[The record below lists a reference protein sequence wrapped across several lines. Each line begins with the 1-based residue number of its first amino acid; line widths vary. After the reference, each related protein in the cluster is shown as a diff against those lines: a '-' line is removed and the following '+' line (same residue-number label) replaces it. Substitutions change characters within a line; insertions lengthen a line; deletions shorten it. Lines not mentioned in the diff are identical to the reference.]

1 MRLKLIKLAGFKS
14 FVEPTRIELSADM
27 TAVVGPNGCG
37 KSNVI
42 DAVRWVLGESSAR
55 HLRGENMTDV
65 IFNGSINRSPHGR
78 ASVELVFDNPHNRVP
93 GEFGRFS
100 EISVRREVLRD
111 GSNHYQ
117 INGQK
122 CRRKDVTD
130 LFLGTGLGPRSY
142 AIIEQGTVSRLVES
156 RPADLKLFM
165 EEAAGVSRYKER
177 RRETEQ
183 RIRHTQENLERL
195 GDIRSELGSRLEHLR
210 AQAETAERYK
220 QLKSR
225 SRAARAELIGS
236 ELWALETR
244 LGEAKAELAQAEQAL
259 AALDAKRT
267 QDEGRHVS
275 LSVARQEAQAE
286 QASRQQQI
294 FLGGQAIARLEQQQ
308 LHQTELGRDW
318 QARRQALG
326 ERIEGIRR
334 QLASQHEQQV
344 EGALRGE
351 LESARLEQCEQ
362 LLTEQQA
369 VRQAA
374 SEQLEQARQQQQ
386 QWQQRLGQL
395 QGRLNQTRAE
405 VNGLRELQAKTRLA
419 RLKLED
425 EQAGPLGG
433 EGEDLQPGLDAL
445 AAELALTRARCAELE
460 QRWQAALA
468 SHEACKERRGR
479 QQGLLRELEARLT
492 TLEQILGDQI
502 PGEGSQEA
510 SLADRLQA
518 APEWAQALDKV
529 LGCWL
534 TALPSDECDPER
546 SGLWVGPAQVPVPG
560 TLAAQ
565 LAGEH
570 IPAFLNA
577 IWLVAD
583 REEAL
588 ARQGRLA
595 AGESL
600 LTPAGDWFGPNWAD
614 LGQGGALGTLALLG
628 ERERLHTELT
638 AGRQALAQLDGQ
650 LTEADAARAQLH
662 GAHEQSQRAL
672 REQEQRWQQLREA
685 WSLRE
690 GQRQAR
696 LQRLGQLGEELIRL
710 DREQADEA
718 QRLAQAGARLELD
731 EARLAEL
738 QEQGEP
744 LAEALLLAQ
753 ERVAGAERG
762 LEEARLRREQQQA
775 VCQRL
780 HLEQQNLSQLIALA
794 EQELAR
800 LGLELAQ
807 LKGPDAEAVQDI
819 SPLLAEQRGLE
830 AQQLA
835 CHQRLAELERQ
846 LAELEQGRVA
856 SHKQLVLLQEKLA
869 QLRLER
875 ERNLTR
881 RQGLHEQFEEL
892 GVRLVDLDQA
902 RLIAADRGKL
912 RQEIQTLEA
921 QVEALGA
928 INLAALEEYEEA
940 KTRATYLENQCQD
953 LEQALE
959 TLSQAIKR
967 IDKETQIRFRDTFDK
982 VNEDLKSLFP
992 KVFGGGSAW
1001 LELTSDDLLEAGVS
1015 IMARPPGKKNATIA
1029 LLSGGEKALTALALV
1044 FAIFRLNPAPFCLLD
1059 EVDAPL
1065 DEVNVGRF
1073 CSLVKE
1079 MSSTVQFVYIS
1090 HNKVSME
1097 MAEQLIGV
1105 TMQEPGVSR
1114 IVSVDIGAAV
1124 ALAEQN

>member
-14 FVEPTRIELSADM
+14 FVEPTRIELNADM

-65 IFNGSINRSPHGR
+65 IFNGSVNRSAHGR

-93 GEFGRFS
+93 GEFGRFT

-195 GDIRSELGSRLEHLR
+195 GDIRGELGSRLEHLK

-244 LGEAKAELAQAEQAL
+244 LGEAKTELAQTEQAL

-267 QDEGRHVS
+267 ADEGRHVT

-308 LHQTELGRDW
+308 LHQSELGRDW

-326 ERIEGIRR
+326 ERIEGLKALLAG
-334 QLASQHEQQV
+334 QLEQLSESTLQ
-344 EGALRGE
+344 GE
-351 LESARLEQCEQ
+351 VASARLEQCEQ
-362 LLTEQQA
+362 LLTDQQS
-369 VRQAA
+369 VRAA
-374 SEQLEQARQQQQ
+374 ATERLEQARQRQQ
-386 QWQQRLGQL
+386 QWQQQLGQL

-405 VNGLRELQAKTRLA
+405 VNGLQELQAKTRLA

-433 EGEDLQPGLDAL
+433 EGENLQPALDAL
-445 AAELALTRARCAELE
+445 AAELALSRARHEESEAA
-460 QRWQAALA
+460 WQAAVA
-468 SHEACKERRGR
+468 RHEALKTEQGH
-479 QQGLLRELEARLT
+479 QQGLLRELEARLA
-492 TLEQILGDQI
+492 TLDQILGEQMA
-502 PGEGSQEA
+502 GA
-510 SLADRLQA
+510 TLADRLQVP
-518 APEWAQALDKV
+518 PEWAQGLDKV
-529 LGCWL
+529 LGRWL
-534 TALPSDECDPER
+534 TATPADECNLTQ
-546 SGLWVGPAQVPVPG
+546 SGLWIGPAQPAVAG

-565 LAGEH
+565 LGGEH
-570 IPAFLNA
+570 IPSFLNA
-577 IWLVAD
+577 IWLVES
-583 REEAL
+583 REAAL
-588 ARQGRLA
+588 ARQPSLV

-614 LGQGGALGTLALLG
+614 LGEGMALGTLALLG
-628 ERERLHTELT
+628 ERERLHTEQS
-638 AGRQALAQLDGQ
+638 AGREALRRLDEQLAA
-650 LTEADAARAQLH
+650 ADATRAQLH
-662 GAHEQSQRAL
+662 GAHEQALRTL
-672 REQEQRWQQLREA
+672 REQEQQWQQLREA

-690 GQRQAR
+690 GQRQER
-696 LQRLGQLGEELIRL
+696 LQRLGQLGEELT
-710 DREQADEA
+710 
-718 QRLAQAGARLELD
+718 RLAQEQAEEAERLASAGERLEQG
-731 EARLAEL
+731 EAALGEL
-738 QEQGEP
+738 QEQGEA

-753 ERVAGAERG
+753 EQASGAERA

-775 VCQRL
+775 ACQRL
-780 HLEQQNLSQLIALA
+780 QLEQQNLRQLIALR

-800 LGLELAQ
+800 LGLELAE
-807 LKGPDAEAVQDI
+807 LKEPGAAPGQDL
-819 SPLLAEQRGLE
+819 SPLLAEQRNLE

-846 LAELEQGRVA
+846 LTELEQARSA
-856 SHKQLVLLQEKLA
+856 DHKQLVHIQEKLA
-869 QLRLER
+869 TLRLER

-902 RLIAADRGKL
+902 VLIAADRGKL

-940 KTRATYLENQCQD
+940 KTRSSYLENQCQD

-1097 MAEQLIGV
+1097 MAEQLVGV

-1114 IVSVDIGAAV
+1114 IVSVDIGEAV

>member
-65 IFNGSINRSPHGR
+65 IFNGSLNRSPHGR

-111 GSNHYQ
+111 GTNHYQ
-117 INGQK
+117 INGQR

-195 GDIRSELGSRLEHLR
+195 GDIRGELGSRLDHLK

-220 QLKSR
+220 QLKGR

-244 LGEAKAELAQAEQAL
+244 LGEAKAELSQAEQAL

-286 QASRQQQI
+286 QANRQQQL

-318 QARRQALG
+318 QVRRQALG
-326 ERIEGIRR
+326 ERIDGIKT
-334 QLASQHEQQV
+334 QLVSQQEQLTD
-344 EGALRGE
+344 GTLRGE

-362 LLTEQQA
+362 LLTDQQA
-369 VRQAA
+369 QRLTA
-374 SEQLEQARQQQQ
+374 SEQLEQARLRQQEWQQQ
-386 QWQQRLGQL
+386 LGQL
-395 QGRLNQTRAE
+395 QGRLNQTRAQ
-405 VNGLRELQAKTRLA
+405 VNGLQELQAKTRLA

-433 EGEDLQPGLDAL
+433 ESDDLQPRLDAL
-445 AAELALTRARCAELE
+445 AAELELARARHAELDE
-460 QRWQAALA
+460 QWQAAVA
-468 SHEACKERRGR
+468 GHEALKAQRG
-479 QQGLLRELEARLT
+479 QQGGLVRELEARLT
-492 TLEQILGDQI
+492 TLDQILGEQMQ
-502 PGEGSQEA
+502 GA
-510 SLADRLQA
+510 TLADRLQV

-529 LGCWL
+529 LGRWL
-534 TALPSDECDPER
+534 TAQPADECNLEQ
-546 SGLWVGPAQVPVPG
+546 SGLWIGPAHPAVPG

-577 IWLVAD
+577 IWLVES
-583 REEAL
+583 REAAL
-588 ARQGRLA
+588 ARQAGLA

-628 ERERLHTELT
+628 ERERLHTEL
-638 AGRQALAQLDGQ
+638 AASQQALVQLDAPLGA
-650 LTEADAARAQLH
+650 ADAMRAQLH
-662 GAHEQSQRAL
+662 AAFELGQRTL
-672 REQEQRWQQLREA
+672 RERELQWQQLREA
-685 WSLRE
+685 WSLQQ
-690 GQRQAR
+690 GQRQER
-696 LQRLGQLGEELIRL
+696 LQRLGLLGEELLRL

-718 QRLAQAGARLELD
+718 QRLERALLQLELD
-731 EARLAEL
+731 EARLMEL

-753 ERVAGAERG
+753 ERVSQAERA
-762 LEEARLRREQQQA
+762 LEEARARREQQQA
-775 VCQRL
+775 HCQRWQ
-780 HLEQQNLSQLIALA
+780 LEQQNLSQLIALR

-800 LGLELAQ
+800 LGLELAE
-807 LKGPDAEAVQDI
+807 LKAPGDTPGQDL
-819 SPLLAEQRGLE
+819 SPLLTEQRNLE

-846 LAELEQGRVA
+846 LTELEQARSA
-856 SHKQLVLLQEKLA
+856 DHKQLVTLQEKLA

-902 RLIAADRGKL
+902 VLIAADRGKL
-912 RQEIQTLEA
+912 RQEIQTLET

-928 INLAALEEYEEA
+928 INLAALEEYEAA
-940 KTRATYLENQCQD
+940 KTRSSYLENQCQD

-1114 IVSVDIGAAV
+1114 IVSVDIGEAV

>member
-65 IFNGSINRSPHGR
+65 IFNGSINRSAHGR

-93 GEFGRFS
+93 GEFGRFT

-195 GDIRSELGSRLEHLR
+195 GDIRGELGSRLDHLK

-225 SRAARAELIGS
+225 SRAARTELIGS

-244 LGEAKAELAQAEQAL
+244 LGEAKTELAQAEQAL

-267 QDEGRHVS
+267 ADEGRHVT

-308 LHQTELGRDW
+308 LHQSELGRDW
-318 QARRQALG
+318 QARAEALG
-326 ERIEGIRR
+326 ERITTRKA
-334 QLASQHEQQV
+334 QLASQQDQLTEGVLRAEQ
-344 EGALRGE
+344 
-351 LESARLEQCEQ
+351 ESARLEQCEQ
-362 LLTEQQA
+362 LLTEQQEA
-369 VRQAA
+369 RQQA
-374 SEQLEQARQQQQ
+374 SEQLEQARLRQL
-386 QWQQRLGQL
+386 QWQQQLAGL
-395 QGRLNQTRAE
+395 QGQLNQTRTQLG
-405 VNGLRELQAKTRLA
+405 GLQELQAKTRLA

-425 EQAGPLGG
+425 ERAGPLGT
-433 EGEDLQPGLDAL
+433 EADDLQPALDAL
-445 AAELALTRARCAELE
+445 SGELELTRAANGELTE
-460 QRWQAALA
+460 QLAQAVDA
-468 SHEACKERRGR
+468 HEQLK
-479 QQGLLRELEARLT
+479 QQHGQQLSLQRELEARLA
-492 TLEQILGDQI
+492 TLDQILGEQM
-502 PGEGSQEA
+502 EGA
-510 SLADRLQA
+510 TLADRLQV

-529 LGCWL
+529 LGRWL
-534 TALPSDECDPER
+534 TATPADECNLAQE
-546 SGLWVGPAQVPVPG
+546 GLWIGPAQPAVAG

-565 LAGEH
+565 LGGEH

-577 IWLVAD
+577 IWLVES
-583 REEAL
+583 REAAL
-588 ARQGRLA
+588 ARQPSLA
-595 AGESL
+595 AGESV
-600 LTPAGDWFGPNWAD
+600 LTPAGDWLGPNWAD
-614 LGQGGALGTLALLG
+614 LGQGAALGTMALLG
-628 ERERLHTELT
+628 EREWLHTEQEKVA
-638 AGRQALAQLDGQ
+638 AGLAQLSEQ
-650 LTEADAARAQLH
+650 LVAADARRAQL
-662 GAHEQSQRAL
+662 ASAQELSQRTL
-672 REQEQRWQQLREA
+672 REQEQKWQQLREA
-685 WSLRE
+685 WSLQQ
-690 GQRQAR
+690 GQRQER

-710 DREQADEA
+710 DQEQAEEAERLASAREQ
-718 QRLAQAGARLELD
+718 LELD

-744 LAEALLLAQ
+744 LTQGLQLAQ
-753 ERVAGAERG
+753 ELLTRCERAVD
-762 LEEARLRREQQQA
+762 EARARREQQQA
-775 VCQRL
+775 TCQRL
-780 HLEQQNLSQLIALA
+780 QLELGNLRQLITLG
-794 EQELAR
+794 EEELAR
-800 LGLELAQ
+800 LGLELAE
-807 LKGPDAEAVQDI
+807 LKGPDSKAVPDLA
-819 SPLLAEQRGLE
+819 PLLAEQRNLE

-846 LAELEQGRVA
+846 LGELEQARSA
-856 SHKQLVLLQEKLA
+856 DHKQLVTLQEKLA
-869 QLRLER
+869 TLRLER

-881 RQGLHEQFEEL
+881 RKGLHEQFEEL

-902 RLIAADRGKL
+902 VLIAADRGKL

-1097 MAEQLIGV
+1097 MAEQLVGV

-1114 IVSVDIGAAV
+1114 IVSVDIGEAV

>member
-14 FVEPTRIELSADM
+14 FVEPTRIELNADM

-65 IFNGSINRSPHGR
+65 IFNGSVNRSAHGR

-93 GEFGRFS
+93 GEFGRFT

-195 GDIRSELGSRLEHLR
+195 GDIRGELGSRLEHLK

-244 LGEAKAELAQAEQAL
+244 LGEAKTELAQTEQAL

-267 QDEGRHVS
+267 ADEGRHVT

-308 LHQTELGRDW
+308 LHQSELGRDW

-326 ERIEGIRR
+326 ERIEGLKA
-334 QLASQHEQQV
+334 QLASQLEQLSESTLQ
-344 EGALRGE
+344 GE
-351 LESARLEQCEQ
+351 VASARLEQCEQ
-362 LLTEQQA
+362 LLTDQQS
-369 VRQAA
+369 VRAA
-374 SEQLEQARQQQQ
+374 ATERLEQARQRQQ
-386 QWQQRLGQL
+386 QWQQQLGQL

-405 VNGLRELQAKTRLA
+405 VNGLQELQAKTRLA

-433 EGEDLQPGLDAL
+433 EGENLQPALDAL
-445 AAELALTRARCAELE
+445 AAELALSRARHEESEAA
-460 QRWQAALA
+460 WQAAVA
-468 SHEACKERRGR
+468 RHEALKTEQGH
-479 QQGLLRELEARLT
+479 QQGLLRELEARLA
-492 TLEQILGDQI
+492 TLDQILGEQMA
-502 PGEGSQEA
+502 GA
-510 SLADRLQA
+510 TLADRLQV
-518 APEWAQALDKV
+518 APEWARGLDKV
-529 LGCWL
+529 LGRWL
-534 TALPSDECDPER
+534 TATPADECNLMQ
-546 SGLWVGPAQVPVPG
+546 SGLWIGPAQPAVAG

-565 LAGEH
+565 LGGEH
-570 IPAFLNA
+570 IPSFLNA
-577 IWLVAD
+577 IWLVES
-583 REEAL
+583 REAAL
-588 ARQGRLA
+588 ARQPSLA

-614 LGQGGALGTLALLG
+614 LGEGMALGTLALLG
-628 ERERLHTELT
+628 ERERLHTEQS
-638 AGRQALAQLDGQ
+638 AGRQALHRLDEQLAA
-650 LTEADAARAQLH
+650 ADATRAQLH
-662 GAHEQSQRAL
+662 GAHELAQRTL
-672 REQEQRWQQLREA
+672 REQEQQWQQLREA

-690 GQRQAR
+690 GQRQER
-696 LQRLGQLGEELIRL
+696 LQRLGQLGEEL
-710 DREQADEA
+710 
-718 QRLAQAGARLELD
+718 
-731 EARLAEL
+731 ARLAKEQAEEAERLASAGERLEQGEAALGEL
-738 QEQGEP
+738 QEQGEA

-753 ERVAGAERG
+753 EQASGAERA

-775 VCQRL
+775 ACQRL
-780 HLEQQNLSQLIALA
+780 QLEQQNLRQLITLR

-800 LGLELAQ
+800 LGLELAE
-807 LKGPDAEAVQDI
+807 LKEPGAAPGQDL
-819 SPLLAEQRGLE
+819 SPLLAEQRNLE

-846 LAELEQGRVA
+846 LTELEQARSA
-856 SHKQLVLLQEKLA
+856 DHKQLVQIQEKLA
-869 QLRLER
+869 TLRLER

-902 RLIAADRGKL
+902 VLIAADRGKL

-940 KTRATYLENQCQD
+940 KTRSSYLENQCQD

-1097 MAEQLIGV
+1097 MAEQLVGV

-1114 IVSVDIGAAV
+1114 IVSVDIGEAV

>member
-14 FVEPTRIELSADM
+14 FVEPTRIELNADM

-65 IFNGSINRSPHGR
+65 IFNGSVNRSAHGR

-93 GEFGRFS
+93 GEFGRFT

-195 GDIRSELGSRLEHLR
+195 GDIRGELGSRLEHLK

-236 ELWALETR
+236 ELWALEAR
-244 LGEAKAELAQAEQAL
+244 LGEAKTELAQTEQAL

-267 QDEGRHVS
+267 ADEGRHVT

-308 LHQTELGRDW
+308 LHQSELGRDW

-326 ERIEGIRR
+326 ERIEGLKS
-334 QLASQHEQQV
+334 QLAGQLEQLSESTLQ
-344 EGALRGE
+344 GE
-351 LESARLEQCEQ
+351 VASARLEQCEQ
-362 LLTEQQA
+362 LLTDQQS
-369 VRQAA
+369 VRAA
-374 SEQLEQARQQQQ
+374 ATERLEQARQRQQ
-386 QWQQRLGQL
+386 QWQQQLGQL

-405 VNGLRELQAKTRLA
+405 VNGLQELQAKTRLA

-433 EGEDLQPGLDAL
+433 EGEDLQPVLDAL
-445 AAELALTRARCAELE
+445 AAELSLSRASHEESEAA
-460 QRWQAALA
+460 WQAAVA
-468 SHEACKERRGR
+468 RHEALKTEQGH
-479 QQGLLRELEARLT
+479 QQGLLRELEARLA
-492 TLEQILGDQI
+492 TLDQILGEQMA
-502 PGEGSQEA
+502 GA
-510 SLADRLQA
+510 TLADRLQVP
-518 APEWAQALDKV
+518 PEWARGLDKV
-529 LGCWL
+529 LGRWL
-534 TALPSDECDPER
+534 TATPADECNLTQ
-546 SGLWVGPAQVPVPG
+546 SGLWIGPAQPAVAG

-565 LAGEH
+565 LGGEH
-570 IPAFLNA
+570 IPSFLNA
-577 IWLVAD
+577 IWLVES
-583 REEAL
+583 REAAL
-588 ARQGRLA
+588 TRQPSLA

-614 LGQGGALGTLALLG
+614 LGEGMALGTLALLG
-628 ERERLHTELT
+628 ERERLHTEQV
-638 AGRQALAQLDGQ
+638 AGREALRRLDE
-650 LTEADAARAQLH
+650 LLAAADATRDQLH
-662 GAHEQSQRAL
+662 GAHKLAQRTL
-672 REQEQRWQQLREA
+672 REQEQQWQQLREA

-690 GQRQAR
+690 GQRQER
-696 LQRLGQLGEELIRL
+696 LQRLGQLGEELT
-710 DREQADEA
+710 
-718 QRLAQAGARLELD
+718 RLAQEQAEEAERLASAGERLEQG
-731 EARLAEL
+731 EAALGEL
-738 QEQGEP
+738 QEQGEA

-753 ERVAGAERG
+753 EQASGAERA

-775 VCQRL
+775 ACQRL
-780 HLEQQNLSQLIALA
+780 QLEQQNLRQLIALR

-800 LGLELAQ
+800 LGLELAE
-807 LKGPDAEAVQDI
+807 LKEPGAAPGQDL
-819 SPLLAEQRGLE
+819 SPLLAEQRNLE

-846 LAELEQGRVA
+846 LTELEQARSA
-856 SHKQLVLLQEKLA
+856 DHKHLVHIQEKLA
-869 QLRLER
+869 TLRLER

-902 RLIAADRGKL
+902 VLIAADRGKL

-940 KTRATYLENQCQD
+940 KTRSSYLENQCQD

-1097 MAEQLIGV
+1097 MAEQLVGV

-1114 IVSVDIGAAV
+1114 IVSVDIGEAV

>member
-65 IFNGSINRSPHGR
+65 IFNGSINRSAHGR

-93 GEFGRFS
+93 GEFGRFT

-195 GDIRSELGSRLEHLR
+195 GDIRGELGSRLDHLK

-244 LGEAKAELAQAEQAL
+244 LGEAKTELAQAEQAL

-267 QDEGRHVS
+267 ADEGRHVT

-308 LHQTELGRDW
+308 LHQSELGRDW
-318 QARRQALG
+318 QARAEALG
-326 ERIEGIRR
+326 ERIATRKA
-334 QLASQHEQQV
+334 QLASQQDQLTEGGLRAEQ
-344 EGALRGE
+344 
-351 LESARLEQCEQ
+351 ESARLEQCEQ
-362 LLTEQQA
+362 LLTEQQEA
-369 VRQAA
+369 RQHA
-374 SEQLEQARQQQQ
+374 SEQLEQARLRQQ
-386 QWQQRLGQL
+386 QWQQLLAGL
-395 QGRLNQTRAE
+395 QGQLNQTRTRLG
-405 VNGLRELQAKTRLA
+405 GLQELQAKTRLA

-425 EQAGPLGG
+425 ERAGPLGT
-433 EGEDLQPGLDAL
+433 EADDLQPALDAL
-445 AAELALTRARCAELE
+445 SGELELTRAANDELTE
-460 QRWQAALA
+460 QLAQAVHT
-468 SHEACKERRGR
+468 HEHLK
-479 QQGLLRELEARLT
+479 QQHGQQLSLQRELEARLA
-492 TLEQILGDQI
+492 TLDQILGEQM
-502 PGEGSQEA
+502 EGA
-510 SLADRLQA
+510 TLADRLQV

-529 LGCWL
+529 LGRWL
-534 TALPSDECDPER
+534 TATPADECNLAQD
-546 SGLWVGPAQVPVPG
+546 GLWIGPAQPAVAG

-565 LAGEH
+565 LGGEH

-577 IWLVAD
+577 IWLVES
-583 REEAL
+583 REAAL
-588 ARQGRLA
+588 ARQPSLA
-595 AGESL
+595 AGESV
-600 LTPAGDWFGPNWAD
+600 LTPAGDWLGPNWAD
-614 LGQGGALGTLALLG
+614 LGQGAALGTMALLG
-628 ERERLHTELT
+628 ERERLHTEQERV
-638 AGRQALAQLDGQ
+638 AEGLAQLSEQ
-650 LTEADAARAQLH
+650 LVAADARRAQL
-662 GAHEQSQRAL
+662 ASAQELSQRTL
-672 REQEQRWQQLREA
+672 REQEQKWQQLREA
-685 WSLRE
+685 WSLQQ
-690 GQRQAR
+690 GQRQER

-710 DREQADEA
+710 DQELAEEAERLASVREQ
-718 QRLAQAGARLELD
+718 LELD

-744 LAEALLLAQ
+744 LTQGLQVAQ
-753 ERVAGAERG
+753 ELLTRCERAVD
-762 LEEARLRREQQQA
+762 EARVRREQQQA
-775 VCQRL
+775 ACQRL
-780 HLEQQNLSQLIALA
+780 QLELGNLRQLITLG
-794 EQELAR
+794 EEELAR
-800 LGLELAQ
+800 LGLELAG
-807 LKGPDAEAVQDI
+807 LKGPDSEAVPDLA
-819 SPLLAEQRGLE
+819 PLLAEQRNLE

-846 LAELEQGRVA
+846 LGELEQARSA
-856 SHKQLVLLQEKLA
+856 DHKQLVTLQEKLA
-869 QLRLER
+869 TLRLER

-902 RLIAADRGKL
+902 VLIAADRSKL

-1097 MAEQLIGV
+1097 MAEQLVGV

-1114 IVSVDIGAAV
+1114 IVSVDIGEAV

>member
-14 FVEPTRIELSADM
+14 FVEPTRIELNADM

-65 IFNGSINRSPHGR
+65 IFNGSVNRSAHGR

-93 GEFGRFS
+93 GEFGRFT

-195 GDIRSELGSRLEHLR
+195 GDIRGELGSRLEHLK

-244 LGEAKAELAQAEQAL
+244 LGEAKTELAQTEQAL

-267 QDEGRHVS
+267 ADEGRHVT

-308 LHQTELGRDW
+308 LHQSELGRDW

-326 ERIEGIRR
+326 ERIEGLKA
-334 QLASQHEQQV
+334 QLASQLEQLSESTLQ
-344 EGALRGE
+344 GE
-351 LESARLEQCEQ
+351 VASARLEQCEQ
-362 LLTEQQA
+362 LLTDQQS
-369 VRQAA
+369 VRAA
-374 SEQLEQARQQQQ
+374 ATERLEQARQRQQ
-386 QWQQRLGQL
+386 QWQQQLGQL

-405 VNGLRELQAKTRLA
+405 VNGLQELQAKTRLA

-433 EGEDLQPGLDAL
+433 EGEDLQPALDAL
-445 AAELALTRARCAELE
+445 AAELSLSRARHEESEAV
-460 QRWQAALA
+460 WQAAVA
-468 SHEACKERRGR
+468 RHEALKTEQGH
-479 QQGLLRELEARLT
+479 QQGSLRELEARLA
-492 TLEQILGDQI
+492 TLDQILGEQMA
-502 PGEGSQEA
+502 GA
-510 SLADRLQA
+510 TLADRLQVP
-518 APEWAQALDKV
+518 PEWARGLDKV
-529 LGCWL
+529 LGRWL
-534 TALPSDECDPER
+534 TATPADECNLTQ
-546 SGLWVGPAQVPVPG
+546 SGLWIGPAQPAVAG

-565 LAGEH
+565 LGGEH
-570 IPAFLNA
+570 IPSFLNA
-577 IWLVAD
+577 IWLVAS
-583 REEAL
+583 REAAL
-588 ARQGRLA
+588 ARQPSLA

-614 LGQGGALGTLALLG
+614 LGEGMALGTLALLG
-628 ERERLHTELT
+628 ERERLHTEQA
-638 AGRQALAQLDGQ
+638 AGRQALRRLDEQLAA
-650 LTEADAARAQLH
+650 ADATRAQLH
-662 GAHEQSQRAL
+662 GAHELAQRTL
-672 REQEQRWQQLREA
+672 REQELQWQQLREA

-690 GQRQAR
+690 GQRQER
-696 LQRLGQLGEELIRL
+696 LQRLGQLGEELT
-710 DREQADEA
+710 
-718 QRLAQAGARLELD
+718 RLAQEQAEEAERLASAGERLEQG
-731 EARLAEL
+731 EAALGEL
-738 QEQGEP
+738 QEQGEA

-753 ERVAGAERG
+753 EQASGAERA

-775 VCQRL
+775 ACQRL
-780 HLEQQNLSQLIALA
+780 QLEQQNLRQLIALR
-794 EQELAR
+794 EQELSR
-800 LGLELAQ
+800 LGLELAE
-807 LKGPDAEAVQDI
+807 LKEPGAAPGQDL
-819 SPLLAEQRGLE
+819 SPLLAEQRNLE

-846 LAELEQGRVA
+846 LTELEQARSA
-856 SHKQLVLLQEKLA
+856 DHKQLVQIQEKLA
-869 QLRLER
+869 TLRLER

-902 RLIAADRGKL
+902 VLIAADRGKL

-940 KTRATYLENQCQD
+940 KTRSSYLENQCQD

-1097 MAEQLIGV
+1097 MAEQLVGV

-1114 IVSVDIGAAV
+1114 IVSVDIGEAV

>member
-93 GEFGRFS
+93 GEFGRFT

-111 GSNHYQ
+111 GSNYYQ

-183 RIRHTQENLERL
+183 RIRHTRENLERL
-195 GDIRSELGSRLEHLR
+195 GDIRGELGARLDHLKS
-210 AQAETAERYK
+210 QAETAERYK

-244 LGEAKAELAQAEQAL
+244 LGEAKAELAEAEQAL

-267 QDEGRHVS
+267 ADEGRHVT

-308 LHQTELGRDW
+308 LHQSELGRDW
-318 QARRQALG
+318 QARTQALG
-326 ERIEGIRR
+326 ERIATRKE
-334 QLASQHEQQV
+334 QLASQQEQLT
-344 EGALRGE
+344 EGVLRGE
-351 LESARLEQCEQ
+351 QEDARLEQCEQ
-362 LLTEQQA
+362 LLTEQQET
-369 VRQAA
+369 RQQA
-374 SEQLEQARQQQQ
+374 SEGLEQARQCQQ
-386 QWQQRLGQL
+386 QWQQQVTLL
-395 QGRLNQTRAE
+395 QGQLNQTRARLG
-405 VNGLRELQAKTRLA
+405 GLQELQAKTRLA

-425 EQAGPLGG
+425 ERSGPLGA
-433 EGEDLQPGLDAL
+433 EANDLQPALDAL
-445 AAELALTRARCAELE
+445 SGELELTRAATGELTE
-460 QRWQAALA
+460 QLALA
-468 SHEACKERRGR
+468 VEAHEQLKLQHG
-479 QQGLLRELEARLT
+479 QQLGLQRELQARQG
-492 TLEQILGDQI
+492 TLDQILGEQM
-502 PGEGSQEA
+502 EGA
-510 SLADRLQA
+510 TLADRLQV
-518 APEWAQALDKV
+518 APEWAPALDKV
-529 LGCWL
+529 LGRWL
-534 TALPSDECDPER
+534 TATPADECNLAQE
-546 SGLWVGPAQVPVPG
+546 GLWIGPAQPAIAG

-565 LAGEH
+565 LGGEH

-577 IWLVAD
+577 IWLVES
-583 REEAL
+583 REAAL
-588 ARQGRLA
+588 ARQHTLA

-600 LTPAGDWFGPNWAD
+600 LTSAGDWFGLNWAD
-614 LGQGGALGTLALLG
+614 LGQGAALGTMALLG
-628 ERERLHTELT
+628 ERERLHTEQERVA
-638 AGRQALAQLDGQ
+638 AGLVQLAEQLVA
-650 LTEADAARAQLH
+650 ADARRAQHASAQEL
-662 GAHEQSQRAL
+662 SQRTL
-672 REQEQRWQQLREA
+672 REQEQKWQQLREA
-685 WSLRE
+685 WSLQQ
-690 GQRQAR
+690 GQRQER

-710 DREQADEA
+710 DQEQAEEA
-718 QRLAQAGARLELD
+718 DRLVSAHEQLKLD

-744 LAEALLLAQ
+744 LTQGLQAAQ
-753 ERVAGAERG
+753 ERVTRCERAV
-762 LEEARLRREQQQA
+762 EEARLRREQQQA
-775 VCQRL
+775 ASQRL
-780 HLEQQNLSQLIALA
+780 QLELVNLRQLLTLGQ
-794 EQELAR
+794 EELAR
-800 LGLELAQ
+800 LGLDLAG
-807 LKGPDAEAVQDI
+807 LKGPASDAGPDLG
-819 SPLLAEQRGLE
+819 PLLADQRSLE
-830 AQQLA
+830 VLQLA
-835 CHQRLAELERQ
+835 CQQRLSELERQ
-846 LAELEQGRVA
+846 LSELEQARSA
-856 SHKQLVLLQEKLA
+856 DHKQLVTLQEKLA
-869 QLRLER
+869 TLRLER

-902 RLIAADRGKL
+902 VLIAADRGKL
-912 RQEIQTLEA
+912 RQEIQTLEV

-928 INLAALEEYEEA
+928 INLAALAEYEEA

-1097 MAEQLIGV
+1097 MAEQLVGV

>member
-65 IFNGSINRSPHGR
+65 IFNGSINRSAHGR

-93 GEFGRFS
+93 GEFGRFT

-195 GDIRSELGSRLEHLR
+195 GDIRGELGSRLEHLK

-244 LGEAKAELAQAEQAL
+244 LGEAKTELAQAEQVL

-267 QDEGRHVS
+267 ADEGRHVT

-308 LHQTELGRDW
+308 LHQSELGRDW
-318 QARRQALG
+318 QARAEALG
-326 ERIEGIRR
+326 ERIATRKA
-334 QLASQHEQQV
+334 QLASQQDQLTEGVLRAEQ
-344 EGALRGE
+344 
-351 LESARLEQCEQ
+351 ESARLEQCEQ
-362 LLTEQQA
+362 LLTEQQEA
-369 VRQAA
+369 RQQA
-374 SEQLEQARQQQQ
+374 SEQLEQARLRQQ
-386 QWQQRLGQL
+386 QWQQQLAGLQGQLNQAHTRLGGL
-395 QGRLNQTRAE
+395 Q
-405 VNGLRELQAKTRLA
+405 ELQAKTRLA

-425 EQAGPLGG
+425 ERAGPLGT
-433 EGEDLQPGLDAL
+433 EADDLQPALDAL
-445 AAELALTRARCAELE
+445 SSELELTRAANGELTE
-460 QRWQAALA
+460 QLAQAVDA
-468 SHEACKERRGR
+468 H
-479 QQGLLRELEARLT
+479 QQLKQQHSQQLSLQRELEARLA
-492 TLEQILGDQI
+492 TLDQVLGEQM
-502 PGEGSQEA
+502 EGA
-510 SLADRLQA
+510 TLADRLQV

-529 LGCWL
+529 LGRWL
-534 TALPSDECDPER
+534 TATPADECNLAQE
-546 SGLWVGPAQVPVPG
+546 GLWIGPAQPAVAG

-565 LAGEH
+565 LGGEH

-577 IWLVAD
+577 IWLVES
-583 REEAL
+583 REAAL
-588 ARQGRLA
+588 ARQPSLA
-595 AGESL
+595 AGESV
-600 LTPAGDWFGPNWAD
+600 LTPAGDWLGPNWAD
-614 LGQGGALGTLALLG
+614 LGQGAALGTMALLG
-628 ERERLHTELT
+628 ERERLHTEQERV
-638 AGRQALAQLDGQ
+638 AEGLAQLSEQ
-650 LTEADAARAQLH
+650 LVAADARRAQL
-662 GAHEQSQRAL
+662 ASAQELSQRTL
-672 REQEQRWQQLREA
+672 REQEQKWQQLREA
-685 WSLRE
+685 WSLQQ
-690 GQRQAR
+690 GQRQER

-710 DREQADEA
+710 DQEQAEEAERLASAREQ
-718 QRLAQAGARLELD
+718 LELD

-738 QEQGEP
+738 QELGEP
-744 LAEALLLAQ
+744 LTQGLQLAQ
-753 ERVAGAERG
+753 ELLTRCERAVD
-762 LEEARLRREQQQA
+762 EARVRREQQQA
-775 VCQRL
+775 ACQRL
-780 HLEQQNLSQLIALA
+780 QLELGNLRQLITLG
-794 EQELAR
+794 EEELAR
-800 LGLELAQ
+800 LGLELAG
-807 LKGPDAEAVQDI
+807 LKGPDSEAVPDLA
-819 SPLLAEQRGLE
+819 PLLAEQRNLE

-846 LAELEQGRVA
+846 LGELEQARSA
-856 SHKQLVLLQEKLA
+856 DHKQLVTLQEKLA
-869 QLRLER
+869 TLRLER

-892 GVRLVDLDQA
+892 GIRLVDLDQA
-902 RLIAADRGKL
+902 VLIAADRSKL
-912 RQEIQTLEA
+912 RQEIQTLEG

-1097 MAEQLIGV
+1097 MAEQLVGV

-1114 IVSVDIGAAV
+1114 IVSVDIGEAV

>member
-65 IFNGSINRSPHGR
+65 IFNGSINRSAHGR

-93 GEFGRFS
+93 GEFGRFT

-195 GDIRSELGSRLEHLR
+195 GDIRGELGSRLDHLK

-244 LGEAKAELAQAEQAL
+244 LGEAKTELAQAEQAL

-267 QDEGRHVS
+267 ADEGRHVT

-308 LHQTELGRDW
+308 LHQSELGRDW
-318 QARRQALG
+318 QARAEALG
-326 ERIEGIRR
+326 ERIATRKA
-334 QLASQHEQQV
+334 QLASQQDQLTEGVLRAEQ
-344 EGALRGE
+344 
-351 LESARLEQCEQ
+351 ESARLEQCEQ
-362 LLTEQQA
+362 LLTEQQEA
-369 VRQAA
+369 RQHA
-374 SEQLEQARQQQQ
+374 SEQLEQARLRQQ
-386 QWQQRLGQL
+386 QWQQQLAGL
-395 QGRLNQTRAE
+395 QGQLNQTRARLG
-405 VNGLRELQAKTRLA
+405 GLQELQAKTRLA

-425 EQAGPLGG
+425 ERAGPLGT
-433 EGEDLQPGLDAL
+433 EADDLQPALDAL
-445 AAELALTRARCAELE
+445 SGELELTRAANGELTE
-460 QRWQAALA
+460 QLAQAVDA
-468 SHEACKERRGR
+468 HEQLK
-479 QQGLLRELEARLT
+479 QQYGQQLSLQRELEARLA
-492 TLEQILGDQI
+492 TLDQILGEQM
-502 PGEGSQEA
+502 EGA
-510 SLADRLQA
+510 TLADRLQV

-529 LGCWL
+529 LGRWL
-534 TALPSDECDPER
+534 TATPADECNLAQE
-546 SGLWVGPAQVPVPG
+546 GLWIGPAQPAVAG

-565 LAGEH
+565 LGGEH

-577 IWLVAD
+577 IWLVES
-583 REEAL
+583 REAAL
-588 ARQGRLA
+588 ARQPSLA
-595 AGESL
+595 AGESV
-600 LTPAGDWFGPNWAD
+600 LTPAGDWLGPNWAD
-614 LGQGGALGTLALLG
+614 LGQGAALGTMALLG
-628 ERERLHTELT
+628 ERERLHTEQERV
-638 AGRQALAQLDGQ
+638 AEGLAQLSEQ
-650 LTEADAARAQLH
+650 LVAADARRAQL
-662 GAHEQSQRAL
+662 ASAQELSQRTL
-672 REQEQRWQQLREA
+672 REQEQKWQQLREA
-685 WSLRE
+685 WSLQQ
-690 GQRQAR
+690 GQRQER

-710 DREQADEA
+710 DQEQAEEAERLASAREQ
-718 QRLAQAGARLELD
+718 LELD

-744 LAEALLLAQ
+744 LTQGLQLAQ
-753 ERVAGAERG
+753 EQLTRSERAVD
-762 LEEARLRREQQQA
+762 EARARREQQQA
-775 VCQRL
+775 TCQRL
-780 HLEQQNLSQLIALA
+780 QLELGNLRQLITLG
-794 EQELAR
+794 EEELAR
-800 LGLELAQ
+800 LGLELAG
-807 LKGPDAEAVQDI
+807 LKGPDSEAVPDLA
-819 SPLLAEQRGLE
+819 PLLAEQRNLE

-846 LAELEQGRVA
+846 LGELEQARSA
-856 SHKQLVLLQEKLA
+856 AHKQLVTLQEKLA
-869 QLRLER
+869 TLRLER

-902 RLIAADRGKL
+902 VLIAADRGKL

-1097 MAEQLIGV
+1097 MAEQLVGV

-1114 IVSVDIGAAV
+1114 IVSVDIGEAV

>member
-14 FVEPTRIELSADM
+14 FVEPTRIELNADM

-65 IFNGSINRSPHGR
+65 IFNGSVNRSAHGR

-93 GEFGRFS
+93 GEFGRFT

-195 GDIRSELGSRLEHLR
+195 GDIRGELDSRLEHLK

-244 LGEAKAELAQAEQAL
+244 LGEAKTELAQTEQAL

-267 QDEGRHVS
+267 EGEGRHVT

-308 LHQTELGRDW
+308 LHQSELGRDW
-318 QARRQALG
+318 QVRRQALG
-326 ERIEGIRR
+326 ERIEGLKA
-334 QLASQHEQQV
+334 QLAGQLEQLSESTLQ
-344 EGALRGE
+344 GE
-351 LESARLEQCEQ
+351 VASARLEQCEQ
-362 LLTEQQA
+362 LLTDQQS
-369 VRQAA
+369 VRVAA
-374 SEQLEQARQQQQ
+374 AERLEQARQRQQ
-386 QWQQRLGQL
+386 QWQQQLGQL
-395 QGRLNQTRAE
+395 QGRLNQTCAE
-405 VNGLRELQAKTRLA
+405 VNGLQELQAKTRLA

-433 EGEDLQPGLDAL
+433 EGENLQPALDAL
-445 AAELALTRARCAELE
+445 AAELALSRARHEESEAA
-460 QRWQAALA
+460 WQAAVA
-468 SHEACKERRGR
+468 RHEALKTAQGH
-479 QQGLLRELEARLT
+479 QQGLLRELEARLA
-492 TLEQILGDQI
+492 TLDQILGEQMA
-502 PGEGSQEA
+502 GA
-510 SLADRLQA
+510 TLADRLQVP
-518 APEWAQALDKV
+518 PEWARGLDKV
-529 LGCWL
+529 LGRWL
-534 TALPSDECDPER
+534 TATPADECNLTQ
-546 SGLWVGPAQVPVPG
+546 SGLWIGPAQPAVAG

-565 LAGEH
+565 LGGEH
-570 IPAFLNA
+570 IPSFLNA
-577 IWLVAD
+577 IWLVES
-583 REEAL
+583 REAAL
-588 ARQGRLA
+588 ARQPSLA

-614 LGQGGALGTLALLG
+614 LGEGMALGTLALLG
-628 ERERLHTELT
+628 ERERLHTEQS
-638 AGRQALAQLDGQ
+638 AGREALRRLDEQLAA
-650 LTEADAARAQLH
+650 ADATRAQLH
-662 GAHEQSQRAL
+662 GAHELAQRTL
-672 REQEQRWQQLREA
+672 REQQQQWQQLREA

-690 GQRQAR
+690 GQRQER
-696 LQRLGQLGEELIRL
+696 LQRLGQLGEELT
-710 DREQADEA
+710 
-718 QRLAQAGARLELD
+718 RLAQEQAEEAKRLASAGERLEQG
-731 EARLAEL
+731 EAALGEL
-738 QEQGEP
+738 QEQGEA
-744 LAEALLLAQ
+744 LAEVLLLAQ
-753 ERVAGAERG
+753 DQASGAERA

-775 VCQRL
+775 ACQRL
-780 HLEQQNLSQLIALA
+780 QLEQQNLRQLIALR

-800 LGLELAQ
+800 LGLELAE
-807 LKGPDAEAVQDI
+807 LKEPGAAPGQDL
-819 SPLLAEQRGLE
+819 SPLLAEQRNLE

-846 LAELEQGRVA
+846 LTELEQARSA
-856 SHKQLVLLQEKLA
+856 DHKQLVHIQEKLA
-869 QLRLER
+869 TLRLER

-902 RLIAADRGKL
+902 VLIAADRGKL

-940 KTRATYLENQCQD
+940 KTRSSYLENQCQD

-1097 MAEQLIGV
+1097 MAEQLVGV

-1114 IVSVDIGAAV
+1114 IVSVDIGEAV

>member
-14 FVEPTRIELSADM
+14 FVEPTRIELNADM

-65 IFNGSINRSPHGR
+65 IFNGSVNRSAHGR

-93 GEFGRFS
+93 GEFGRFT

-195 GDIRSELGSRLEHLR
+195 GDIRGELGSRLEHLK

-244 LGEAKAELAQAEQAL
+244 LGEAKIELAQTEQAL

-267 QDEGRHVS
+267 ADEGRHVT

-308 LHQTELGRDW
+308 LHQSELGRDW

-326 ERIEGIRR
+326 ERIEGLKA
-334 QLASQHEQQV
+334 QLAGQLEQLSESTLQ
-344 EGALRGE
+344 GE
-351 LESARLEQCEQ
+351 VASARLEQCEQ
-362 LLTEQQA
+362 LLTDQQS
-369 VRQAA
+369 VRVAA
-374 SEQLEQARQQQQ
+374 TERLEQARQRQQ
-386 QWQQRLGQL
+386 QWQQQLGQL

-405 VNGLRELQAKTRLA
+405 VNGLQELQAKTRLA

-433 EGEDLQPGLDAL
+433 EGENLQPALDAL
-445 AAELALTRARCAELE
+445 AAELALSRARHEESEAA
-460 QRWQAALA
+460 WQAAVTR
-468 SHEACKERRGR
+468 HEALKTEQGH
-479 QQGLLRELEARLT
+479 QQGLLRELEACLA
-492 TLEQILGDQI
+492 TLDQILGEQMA
-502 PGEGSQEA
+502 GA
-510 SLADRLQA
+510 TLADRLQVP
-518 APEWAQALDKV
+518 PEWARGLDKV
-529 LGCWL
+529 LGRWL
-534 TALPSDECDPER
+534 TATPANECNLTQ
-546 SGLWVGPAQVPVPG
+546 SGLWIGPAQPAVAG

-565 LAGEH
+565 LGGEH
-570 IPAFLNA
+570 IPSFLNA
-577 IWLVAD
+577 IWLVES
-583 REEAL
+583 REAAL
-588 ARQGRLA
+588 ARQPSLA
-595 AGESL
+595 VGESL

-614 LGQGGALGTLALLG
+614 LGEGMALGTLALLG
-628 ERERLHTELT
+628 ERERLHTEQA
-638 AGRQALAQLDGQ
+638 AGREALRRLDEQLAA
-650 LTEADAARAQLH
+650 ADATRAQLH
-662 GAHEQSQRAL
+662 GAHEQAQRTL
-672 REQEQRWQQLREA
+672 REQEQLWQQLREA

-690 GQRQAR
+690 GQRQER

-710 DREQADEA
+710 DQEKAEEA
-718 QRLAQAGARLELD
+718 QRLASAGERLEQG
-731 EARLAEL
+731 EAALGEL
-738 QEQGEP
+738 QEQGEG

-753 ERVAGAERG
+753 EQASGAERA

-775 VCQRL
+775 ACQRL
-780 HLEQQNLSQLIALA
+780 QLEQQNLRQLIALR

-800 LGLELAQ
+800 LGLELAE
-807 LKGPDAEAVQDI
+807 LKEPGAAPGQDL
-819 SPLLAEQRGLE
+819 SPLLAEQRNLE

-846 LAELEQGRVA
+846 LTELEQARSA
-856 SHKQLVLLQEKLA
+856 DHKQLVQIQEKLA
-869 QLRLER
+869 TLRLER

-902 RLIAADRGKL
+902 VLIAADRGKL

-940 KTRATYLENQCQD
+940 KTRSSYLENQCQD

-1097 MAEQLIGV
+1097 MAEQLVGV

-1114 IVSVDIGAAV
+1114 IVSVDIGEAV

>member
-14 FVEPTRIELSADM
+14 FVEPTRIELNADM

-65 IFNGSINRSPHGR
+65 IFNGSVNRSAHGR

-93 GEFGRFS
+93 GEFGRFT

-195 GDIRSELGSRLEHLR
+195 GDIRGELGSRLEHLK

-244 LGEAKAELAQAEQAL
+244 LGEAKTELAQTEQAL

-267 QDEGRHVS
+267 ADEGRHVT

-308 LHQTELGRDW
+308 LHQSELGRDW
-318 QARRQALG
+318 QVRRQALG
-326 ERIEGIRR
+326 ERIEGLKA
-334 QLASQHEQQV
+334 QLAGQLEQLSESTLQ
-344 EGALRGE
+344 GE
-351 LESARLEQCEQ
+351 VASARLEQCEQ
-362 LLTEQQA
+362 LLTDQQS
-369 VRQAA
+369 VRAA
-374 SEQLEQARQQQQ
+374 ATERLEQARQRQQ
-386 QWQQRLGQL
+386 QWQQQLGQL

-405 VNGLRELQAKTRLA
+405 VNGLQELQAKTRLA

-433 EGEDLQPGLDAL
+433 EGENLQPALDAL
-445 AAELALTRARCAELE
+445 AAELALSRARHEESEAA
-460 QRWQAALA
+460 WQVAVTR
-468 SHEACKERRGR
+468 HEALKTEQGH
-479 QQGLLRELEARLT
+479 QQGSLRELEARLA
-492 TLEQILGDQI
+492 TLDQILGEQMA
-502 PGEGSQEA
+502 GA
-510 SLADRLQA
+510 TLADRLQVP
-518 APEWAQALDKV
+518 PEWARGLDKV
-529 LGCWL
+529 LGRWL
-534 TALPSDECDPER
+534 TATPADECNLTQ
-546 SGLWVGPAQVPVPG
+546 SGLWIGPAQPAVAG

-565 LAGEH
+565 LGGEH
-570 IPAFLNA
+570 IPSFLNA
-577 IWLVAD
+577 IWLVES
-583 REEAL
+583 REAAL
-588 ARQGRLA
+588 ARQPSLA

-614 LGQGGALGTLALLG
+614 LGEGMALGTLALLG
-628 ERERLHTELT
+628 ERERLHTEQS
-638 AGRQALAQLDGQ
+638 ANREALRRLDEQLAA
-650 LTEADAARAQLH
+650 ADATRAQLH
-662 GAHEQSQRAL
+662 GAHEQALRTL
-672 REQEQRWQQLREA
+672 REQEQQWQQLREA

-690 GQRQAR
+690 GQRQER

-710 DREQADEA
+710 DQEQAEEA
-718 QRLAQAGARLELD
+718 QRLASAGERLEQG
-731 EARLAEL
+731 EAALGEL
-738 QEQGEP
+738 QEQGEG

-753 ERVAGAERG
+753 EQASGAERA
-762 LEEARLRREQQQA
+762 LEEARLLREQQQA
-775 VCQRL
+775 ACQRL
-780 HLEQQNLSQLIALA
+780 QLEQQNLRQLIALR

-800 LGLELAQ
+800 LGLELAE
-807 LKGPDAEAVQDI
+807 LKEPGAAPGQDL
-819 SPLLAEQRGLE
+819 SPLLAEQRNLE

-846 LAELEQGRVA
+846 LTELEQARSA
-856 SHKQLVLLQEKLA
+856 DHKQLVQIQEKLA
-869 QLRLER
+869 TLRLER

-902 RLIAADRGKL
+902 VLIAADRGKL

-921 QVEALGA
+921 QVESLGA

-940 KTRATYLENQCQD
+940 KTRSSYLENQCQD

-1097 MAEQLIGV
+1097 MAEQLVGV

-1114 IVSVDIGAAV
+1114 IVSVDIGEAV

>member
-14 FVEPTRIELSADM
+14 FVEPTRIELNADM

-65 IFNGSINRSPHGR
+65 IFNGSVNRSAHGR

-93 GEFGRFS
+93 GEFGRFT

-195 GDIRSELGSRLEHLR
+195 GDIRGELGSRLEHLK

-244 LGEAKAELAQAEQAL
+244 LGEAKTELAQTEQAL

-267 QDEGRHVS
+267 ADEGRHVT

-308 LHQTELGRDW
+308 LHQSELGRDW

-326 ERIEGIRR
+326 ERIEGLKA
-334 QLASQHEQQV
+334 QLAGQLEQLSESTLQ
-344 EGALRGE
+344 GE
-351 LESARLEQCEQ
+351 VASARLEQCEQ
-362 LLTEQQA
+362 LLTDQQS
-369 VRQAA
+369 VRAA
-374 SEQLEQARQQQQ
+374 ATERLEQARQRQQ
-386 QWQQRLGQL
+386 QWQQQLGQL

-405 VNGLRELQAKTRLA
+405 VNGLQELQAKTRLA

-433 EGEDLQPGLDAL
+433 EGENLQPALDAL
-445 AAELALTRARCAELE
+445 AAELSLSRARHEESEAA
-460 QRWQAALA
+460 WQAAVA
-468 SHEACKERRGR
+468 RHEALKTEQGH
-479 QQGLLRELEARLT
+479 QQGSLRELEARLA
-492 TLEQILGDQI
+492 TLDQILGEQMA
-502 PGEGSQEA
+502 GA
-510 SLADRLQA
+510 TLADRLQVP
-518 APEWAQALDKV
+518 PEWAQGLDKV
-529 LGCWL
+529 LGRWL
-534 TALPSDECDPER
+534 TATPADECNLTQ
-546 SGLWVGPAQVPVPG
+546 SGLWIGLAQPAVAG

-565 LAGEH
+565 LGGEH
-570 IPAFLNA
+570 IPSFLNA
-577 IWLVAD
+577 IWLVES
-583 REEAL
+583 REAAL
-588 ARQGRLA
+588 ARQSSLT

-614 LGQGGALGTLALLG
+614 LGEGMALGTLALLG
-628 ERERLHTELT
+628 ERERLHTEQV
-638 AGRQALAQLDGQ
+638 AGRQALRRLDEQLAA
-650 LTEADAARAQLH
+650 ADATRAQLH
-662 GAHEQSQRAL
+662 GAHELAQRTL
-672 REQEQRWQQLREA
+672 REQEQQWQQLREA

-690 GQRQAR
+690 GQRQER
-696 LQRLGQLGEELIRL
+696 LQRLGQLGEEL
-710 DREQADEA
+710 A
-718 QRLAQAGARLELD
+718 RLAQEQAEEAERLASAEERLEQG
-731 EARLAEL
+731 EAALGEL
-738 QEQGEP
+738 QEQGEA

-753 ERVAGAERG
+753 EQASGAERA

-775 VCQRL
+775 ACQRL
-780 HLEQQNLSQLIALA
+780 QLEEQNLRQLIALR

-800 LGLELAQ
+800 LGLELAE
-807 LKGPDAEAVQDI
+807 LKEPGAAPGQDL
-819 SPLLAEQRGLE
+819 SPLLAEQRNLE

-846 LAELEQGRVA
+846 LTELEQARSA
-856 SHKQLVLLQEKLA
+856 DHKQLVHIQEKLA
-869 QLRLER
+869 TLRLER

-902 RLIAADRGKL
+902 VLIAADRGKL

-940 KTRATYLENQCQD
+940 KTRSSYLENQCQD

-1097 MAEQLIGV
+1097 MAEQLVGV

-1114 IVSVDIGAAV
+1114 IVSVDIGEAV

>member
-14 FVEPTRIELSADM
+14 FVEPTRIELNADM

-65 IFNGSINRSPHGR
+65 IFNGSVNRSAHGR

-93 GEFGRFS
+93 GEFGRFT

-195 GDIRSELGSRLEHLR
+195 GDIRGELGSRLEHLK

-244 LGEAKAELAQAEQAL
+244 LGEAKTELAQTEQAL

-267 QDEGRHVS
+267 ADEGRHVT

-308 LHQTELGRDW
+308 LHQSELGRDW

-326 ERIEGIRR
+326 ERIEGLKA
-334 QLASQHEQQV
+334 QLVSQLEQLSESTLQ
-344 EGALRGE
+344 GE
-351 LESARLEQCEQ
+351 VASARLEQCEQ
-362 LLTEQQA
+362 LLTDQQS
-369 VRQAA
+369 VRAA
-374 SEQLEQARQQQQ
+374 ATERLEQARQRQQ
-386 QWQQRLGQL
+386 QWQQQLGQL

-405 VNGLRELQAKTRLA
+405 VNGLQELQAKTRLA

-433 EGEDLQPGLDAL
+433 EGENLQPALDAL
-445 AAELALTRARCAELE
+445 AAELALSRARHEESEAA
-460 QRWQAALA
+460 WQAAVA
-468 SHEACKERRGR
+468 RHEALKTEQGH
-479 QQGLLRELEARLT
+479 QQGLLRELEARLA
-492 TLEQILGDQI
+492 TLDQILGEQMV
-502 PGEGSQEA
+502 GA
-510 SLADRLQA
+510 TLADRLQV
-518 APEWAQALDKV
+518 PPKWARGLDKV
-529 LGCWL
+529 LGRWL
-534 TALPSDECDPER
+534 TATPADECNLTQ
-546 SGLWVGPAQVPVPG
+546 SGLWIGPAQPAVAG

-565 LAGEH
+565 LGGEH
-570 IPAFLNA
+570 IPSFLNA
-577 IWLVAD
+577 IWLVTS
-583 REEAL
+583 REAAL
-588 ARQGRLA
+588 ARQPSLA

-614 LGQGGALGTLALLG
+614 LGEGMALGTLALLG
-628 ERERLHTELT
+628 ERERLHTEQS
-638 AGRQALAQLDGQ
+638 AGRQALRRLDEQLAA
-650 LTEADAARAQLH
+650 ADATRAQLH
-662 GAHEQSQRAL
+662 GAHELAQRTL
-672 REQEQRWQQLREA
+672 REQEQQWQQLREA

-690 GQRQAR
+690 GQRQER
-696 LQRLGQLGEELIRL
+696 LQRLGQLGEELARL
-710 DREQADEA
+710 AQEQAEEA
-718 QRLAQAGARLELD
+718 QRLASAGARLEQD
-731 EARLAEL
+731 EAALGEL
-738 QEQGEP
+738 QEQGEA

-753 ERVAGAERG
+753 EQASGAERA

-775 VCQRL
+775 ACQRL
-780 HLEQQNLSQLIALA
+780 QLEQQNLRQLIALR

-800 LGLELAQ
+800 LGLELTE
-807 LKGPDAEAVQDI
+807 LKEPGAAPGQDL
-819 SPLLAEQRGLE
+819 SPLLAEQRNLE

-846 LAELEQGRVA
+846 LTELEQAR
-856 SHKQLVLLQEKLA
+856 STDHKQLVHIQEKLA
-869 QLRLER
+869 TLRLER

-902 RLIAADRGKL
+902 VLIAADRGKL

-940 KTRATYLENQCQD
+940 KTRSSYLENQCQD

-1097 MAEQLIGV
+1097 MAEQLVGV

-1114 IVSVDIGAAV
+1114 IVSVDIGEAV

>member
-14 FVEPTRIELSADM
+14 FVEPTRIELNADM

-65 IFNGSINRSPHGR
+65 IFNGSVNRSAHGR

-93 GEFGRFS
+93 GEFGRFT

-195 GDIRSELGSRLEHLR
+195 GDIRGELGSRLEHLK

-244 LGEAKAELAQAEQAL
+244 LGEAKTELAQTEQAL

-267 QDEGRHVS
+267 ADEGRHVT

-308 LHQTELGRDW
+308 LHQSELGRDW

-326 ERIEGIRR
+326 ERIEGLKA
-334 QLASQHEQQV
+334 QLASQLEQLSESTLQ
-344 EGALRGE
+344 GE
-351 LESARLEQCEQ
+351 VASARLEQCEQ
-362 LLTEQQA
+362 LLTDQQS
-369 VRQAA
+369 VRAA
-374 SEQLEQARQQQQ
+374 ATERLEQARQRQQ
-386 QWQQRLGQL
+386 QWQQQLGQL

-405 VNGLRELQAKTRLA
+405 VNGLQELQAKTRLA

-433 EGEDLQPGLDAL
+433 EGEDLQPALDAL
-445 AAELALTRARCAELE
+445 AAELSLSRARHEESEAV
-460 QRWQAALA
+460 WQAAVA
-468 SHEACKERRGR
+468 RHEALKTEQGH
-479 QQGLLRELEARLT
+479 QQGSLRELEARLA
-492 TLEQILGDQI
+492 TLDQILGEQMA
-502 PGEGSQEA
+502 GA
-510 SLADRLQA
+510 TLADRLQVP
-518 APEWAQALDKV
+518 PEWARGLDKV
-529 LGCWL
+529 LGRWL
-534 TALPSDECDPER
+534 TATPADECNLTQ
-546 SGLWVGPAQVPVPG
+546 SGLWIGPAQPAVAG

-565 LAGEH
+565 LGGEH
-570 IPAFLNA
+570 IPSFLNA
-577 IWLVAD
+577 IWLVAS
-583 REEAL
+583 REAAL
-588 ARQGRLA
+588 ARQPSLA

-614 LGQGGALGTLALLG
+614 LGEGMALGTLALLG
-628 ERERLHTELT
+628 ERERLHTEQA
-638 AGRQALAQLDGQ
+638 AGRQALRRRDEQLAA
-650 LTEADAARAQLH
+650 ADATRAQLH
-662 GAHEQSQRAL
+662 GAHELAQRTL
-672 REQEQRWQQLREA
+672 REQELQWQQLREA

-690 GQRQAR
+690 GQRQER
-696 LQRLGQLGEELIRL
+696 LQRLGQLGEELTRL
-710 DREQADEA
+710 AHEQAEEA
-718 QRLAQAGARLELD
+718 ERLASAGERLEQG
-731 EARLAEL
+731 EAALGEL
-738 QEQGEP
+738 QEQGEA

-753 ERVAGAERG
+753 EQASGAERA

-775 VCQRL
+775 ACQRL
-780 HLEQQNLSQLIALA
+780 QLEQQNLRQLIALR
-794 EQELAR
+794 EQELSR
-800 LGLELAQ
+800 LGLELAE
-807 LKGPDAEAVQDI
+807 LKEPGAAPGQDL
-819 SPLLAEQRGLE
+819 SPLLAEQRNLE

-846 LAELEQGRVA
+846 LTELEQARSA
-856 SHKQLVLLQEKLA
+856 DHKQLVQIQEKLA
-869 QLRLER
+869 TLRLER

-902 RLIAADRGKL
+902 VLIAADRGKL

-940 KTRATYLENQCQD
+940 KTRSSYLENQCQD

-1097 MAEQLIGV
+1097 MAEQLVGV

-1114 IVSVDIGAAV
+1114 IVSVDIGEAV

>member
-14 FVEPTRIELSADM
+14 FVEPTKIVLSADM

-65 IFNGSINRSPHGR
+65 IFNGSLNRSAHGR

-111 GSNHYQ
+111 GSNHYE

-177 RRETEQ
+177 RRETEL

-195 GDIRSELGSRLEHLR
+195 GDIRGELGSRLEHLKS
-210 AQAETAERYK
+210 QAETAERYTR
-220 QLKSR
+220 LKSR

-244 LGEAKAELAQAEQAL
+244 LAQAKEELGKVELAI
-259 AALDAKRT
+259 AALDARRS
-267 QDEGRHVS
+267 QDDSRHIG

-286 QASRQQQI
+286 QTARQQQL

-308 LHQTELGRDW
+308 LHRDELGRDW
-318 QARRQALG
+318 QARHGALS
-326 ERIEGIRR
+326 ERIEGLKGR
-334 QLASQHEQQV
+334 LAEQHEAQANL
-344 EGALRGE
+344 ALSAE
-351 LESARLEQCEQ
+351 QEEARLEQCEQ

-369 VRQAA
+369 RRLAA
-374 SEQLEQARQQQQ
+374 SEALEGARGRQQL
-386 QWQQRLGQL
+386 WQQRQGQL
-395 QGRLNQTRAE
+395 QTQLNQIRTQQQ
-405 VNGLRELQAKTRLA
+405 GLQELQARTRLA
-419 RLKLED
+419 RLKLEEAQGD
-425 EQAGPLGG
+425 ALGQQP
-433 EGEDLQPGLDAL
+433 DLQPRLDAL
-445 AAELALTRARCAELE
+445 SEELALSRARHEELE
-460 QRWQAALA
+460 AQWQAGVAR
-468 SHEACKERRGR
+468 HETLKGERDR
-479 QQGLLRELEARLT
+479 QGGLLRELGARLA
-492 TLEQILGDQI
+492 TLDQILGEQMA
-502 PGEGSQEA
+502 GA
-510 SLADRLQA
+510 TLADRLQI

-529 LGCWL
+529 LGRWL
-534 TALPSDECDPER
+534 TAQPGDECNLEQD
-546 SGLWVGPAQVPVPG
+546 GLWIGPAHPAVPG
-560 TLAAQ
+560 TLAAR
-565 LAGEH
+565 LEGEH
-570 IPAFLNA
+570 IPAFLNV
-577 IWLVAD
+577 IWLAD
-583 REEAL
+583 DRQAAL
-588 ARQGRLA
+588 ARQPSLL
-595 AGESL
+595 AGESV

-628 ERERLHTELT
+628 ERERLHTELA
-638 AGRQALAQLDGQ
+638 AGEQALARLNAELGGADG
-650 LTEADAARAQLH
+650 DRAQLH
-662 GAHEQSQRAL
+662 GAVEASQRAL
-672 REQEQRWQQLREA
+672 REQEQQWQQLREA
-685 WSLRE
+685 WSQQQ
-690 GQRQAR
+690 GQRQER
-696 LQRLGQLGEELIRL
+696 LLRLGQLGEELSRL
-710 DREQADEA
+710 DAEQAAEASRGEALTQAHELADAQWQEHLAQGEA
-718 QRLAQAGARLELD
+718 QQAQRRL
-731 EARLAEL
+731 
-738 QEQGEP
+738 
-744 LAEALLLAQ
+744 
-753 ERVAGAERG
+753 
-762 LEEARLRREQQQA
+762 LEEQALRAEQDLEAVRGRREQQQGQ
-775 VCQRL
+775 CQRL
-780 HLEQQNLSQLIALA
+780 LLEKQNLSQLIALG

-807 LKGPDAEAVQDI
+807 LKAPQPQESQEL
-819 SPLLAEQRGLE
+819 SPLLGEQRALE
-830 AQQLA
+830 EAQLA
-835 CHQRLAELERQ
+835 CHQRIARLDQE
-846 LAELEQGRVA
+846 LAELEQARSRDRAQMVT
-856 SHKQLVLLQEKLA
+856 LQEQLA

-881 RQGLHEQFEEL
+881 RQGLHEQLEEL
-892 GVRLVDLDQA
+892 GVRLIDLDQA
-902 RLIAADRGKL
+902 ALIAANRTAL
-912 RQEIQTLEA
+912 RQEIQTLEG

-928 INLAALEEYEEA
+928 INLAALGEYEEA
-940 KTRATYLENQCQD
+940 KSRAGYLEDQCQD

-1044 FAIFRLNPAPFCLLD
+1044 FAIFRLNPAPFCMLD

-1079 MSSTVQFVYIS
+1079 MSSTVQFIYIS

-1097 MAEQLIGV
+1097 MAEQLVGV

-1114 IVSVDIGAAV
+1114 IVSVDIGEAV

>member
-14 FVEPTRIELSADM
+14 FVEPTRIELNADM

-65 IFNGSINRSPHGR
+65 IFNGSINRSAHGR

-93 GEFGRFS
+93 GEFGRFT

-195 GDIRSELGSRLEHLR
+195 GDIRSELGSRLDHLK

-244 LGEAKAELAQAEQAL
+244 LGEAKSELAQAEQAL
-259 AALDAKRT
+259 VALDAKRT
-267 QDEGRHVS
+267 SDEGRHVT

-318 QARRQALG
+318 QARRQALC
-326 ERIEGIRR
+326 ERIEGLRA
-334 QLASQHEQQV
+334 QLASQQDQLS
-344 EGALRGE
+344 EGALKAE
-351 LESARLEQCEQ
+351 VESARLEQCEQ
-362 LLTEQQA
+362 LLADQQG
-369 VRQAA
+369 VRAA
-374 SEQLEQARQQQQ
+374 AGERLEQARQRQQ
-386 QWQQRLGQL
+386 QWQQQLGQL
-395 QGRLNQTRAE
+395 QGRLNQTRTE
-405 VNGLRELQAKTRLA
+405 VNGLQELQAKTRLA

-433 EGEDLQPGLDAL
+433 EESLQPALDAL
-445 AAELALTRARCAELE
+445 AAELALSRARHEEAEAAWQAGVARHEGLKAEL
-460 QRWQAALA
+460 
-468 SHEACKERRGR
+468 GR
-479 QQGLLRELEARLT
+479 QQGSQRELEARLA
-492 TLEQILGDQI
+492 TLDQILGEQMA
-502 PGEGSQEA
+502 GA
-510 SLADRLQA
+510 TLADRLQV

-529 LGCWL
+529 LGRWL
-534 TALPSDECDPER
+534 TATPADECNLAQP
-546 SGLWVGPAQVPVPG
+546 GLWIGPAHPAVPG
-560 TLAAQ
+560 TLAAR
-565 LAGEH
+565 LGGEH

-577 IWLVAD
+577 IWLAQS

-588 ARQGRLA
+588 ARLPELA

-614 LGQGGALGTLALLG
+614 LGEGGALGTLALLG
-628 ERERLHTELT
+628 ERERLHTEQA
-638 AGRQALAQLDGQ
+638 AGRQTLTQLDRQ
-650 LTEADAARAQLH
+650 LAEADATRAQLH
-662 GAHEQSQRAL
+662 GAHELAQRTL
-672 REQEQRWQQLREA
+672 REQELQWQQLREA
-685 WSLRE
+685 WSLQE

-696 LQRLGQLGEELIRL
+696 MQRLGQLGEELTRL
-710 DREQADEA
+710 DKEQAEEA
-718 QRLAQAGARLELD
+718 GRLDAARARLELD
-731 EARLAEL
+731 EATLSEQ
-738 QEQGEP
+738 QEQGEA

-753 ERVAGAERG
+753 EQVRGAERG

-775 VCQRL
+775 SCQRL
-780 HLEQQNLSQLIALA
+780 QLEQQNLSQLIAVR
-794 EQELAR
+794 EQELSR
-800 LGLELAQ
+800 LGLELSA
-807 LKGPDAEAVQDI
+807 LKEPGAEPGQDLT
-819 SPLLAEQRGLE
+819 PLLAEQRNLE

-846 LAELEQGRVA
+846 LGELEQARGA
-856 SHKQLVLLQEKLA
+856 DHKQLVQIQEKLA
-869 QLRLER
+869 TLRLER

-902 RLIAADRGKL
+902 VLIAADRGKL

-940 KTRATYLENQCQD
+940 KTRSSYLENQCQD
-953 LEQALE
+953 LEQALD

-1097 MAEQLIGV
+1097 MAEQLVGV

-1114 IVSVDIGAAV
+1114 IVSVDIGEAV

>member
-93 GEFGRFS
+93 GEFGRFT

-111 GSNHYQ
+111 GSNYYQ

-183 RIRHTQENLERL
+183 RIRHTRENLERL
-195 GDIRSELGSRLEHLR
+195 GDIRGELGARLDHLKS
-210 AQAETAERYK
+210 QAETAERYK

-267 QDEGRHVS
+267 ADEGRHVT

-308 LHQTELGRDW
+308 LHQSELGRDW
-318 QARRQALG
+318 QARAQALG
-326 ERIEGIRR
+326 ERIATRKE
-334 QLASQHEQQV
+334 QLASQQEQLT
-344 EGALRGE
+344 EGVLRGE
-351 LESARLEQCEQ
+351 QEDARLEQCEQ
-362 LLTEQQA
+362 LLTEQQET
-369 VRQAA
+369 RQQA
-374 SEQLEQARQQQQ
+374 SEGLEQARQCQQ
-386 QWQQRLGQL
+386 QWQQQVTLL
-395 QGRLNQTRAE
+395 QGQLNQTRARLG
-405 VNGLRELQAKTRLA
+405 GLQELQAKTRLA

-425 EQAGPLGG
+425 ERSGPLGA
-433 EGEDLQPGLDAL
+433 EANDLQPALDAL
-445 AAELALTRARCAELE
+445 SGELELTRAATGELTE
-460 QRWQAALA
+460 QLALA
-468 SHEACKERRGR
+468 VEVHEQLK
-479 QQGLLRELEARLT
+479 QQHGQQLGLQRELQARQG
-492 TLEQILGDQI
+492 TLDQILGEQM
-502 PGEGSQEA
+502 EGA
-510 SLADRLQA
+510 TLADRLQV
-518 APEWAQALDKV
+518 APEWAPALDKV
-529 LGCWL
+529 LGRWL
-534 TALPSDECDPER
+534 TATPADECNLAQE
-546 SGLWVGPAQVPVPG
+546 GLWIGPAQPAVAG

-565 LAGEH
+565 LGGEH

-577 IWLVAD
+577 IWLVEN
-583 REEAL
+583 REAAL
-588 ARQGRLA
+588 ARQHTLA

-600 LTPAGDWFGPNWAD
+600 LTSAGDWFGPNWAD
-614 LGQGGALGTLALLG
+614 LGQGAALGTMALLG
-628 ERERLHTELT
+628 ERERLHTEQERVA
-638 AGRQALAQLDGQ
+638 AGLAQLAEQ
-650 LTEADAARAQLH
+650 LVAADARRAQHASAQEL
-662 GAHEQSQRAL
+662 SQRTL
-672 REQEQRWQQLREA
+672 REQEQKWQQLREA
-685 WSLRE
+685 WSLQQ
-690 GQRQAR
+690 GQRQER

-710 DREQADEA
+710 DQEQAEEA
-718 QRLAQAGARLELD
+718 DRLASAHEQLELD

-744 LAEALLLAQ
+744 LTQGLQAAQ
-753 ERVAGAERG
+753 ERLTRCERAV
-762 LEEARLRREQQQA
+762 EEARLRREQQQA
-775 VCQRL
+775 ASQRL
-780 HLEQQNLSQLIALA
+780 QLELVNLRQLLTLGQ
-794 EQELAR
+794 EELAR
-800 LGLELAQ
+800 LGLDLAG
-807 LKGPDAEAVQDI
+807 LKGPASDAAPDLG
-819 SPLLAEQRGLE
+819 PLLADQRSLE
-830 AQQLA
+830 ALQLA
-835 CHQRLAELERQ
+835 CQQRLTELERQ
-846 LAELEQGRVA
+846 LSELEQARSA
-856 SHKQLVLLQEKLA
+856 DHKQLVTLQEKLA
-869 QLRLER
+869 TLRLER

-902 RLIAADRGKL
+902 VLIAADRGKL

-928 INLAALEEYEEA
+928 INLAALAEYEEA
-940 KTRATYLENQCQD
+940 KTRSTYLENQCQD

-1097 MAEQLIGV
+1097 MAEQLVGV

>member
-14 FVEPTRIELSADM
+14 FVEPTRIELNADM

-65 IFNGSINRSPHGR
+65 IFNGSVNRSAHGR
-78 ASVELVFDNPHNRVP
+78 ASVELVFDNPHNRVS
-93 GEFGRFS
+93 GEFGRFT

-195 GDIRSELGSRLEHLR
+195 GDIRGELGSRLEHLK

-244 LGEAKAELAQAEQAL
+244 LGEAKTELAQTEQAL

-267 QDEGRHVS
+267 ADEGRHVT

-308 LHQTELGRDW
+308 LHQSELGRDW

-326 ERIEGIRR
+326 ERIEGLKA
-334 QLASQHEQQV
+334 QLTGQLEQLSESTLQ
-344 EGALRGE
+344 GE
-351 LESARLEQCEQ
+351 VASARLEQCEQ
-362 LLTEQQA
+362 LLTDQQS
-369 VRQAA
+369 VRAA
-374 SEQLEQARQQQQ
+374 ATERLEQARLRQQ
-386 QWQQRLGQL
+386 QWQQQLGQL

-405 VNGLRELQAKTRLA
+405 VNGLQELQAKTRLA

-425 EQAGPLGG
+425 EQAGSLGG
-433 EGEDLQPGLDAL
+433 EGENLQPALDAL
-445 AAELALTRARCAELE
+445 AAELALSRARHEESEAA
-460 QRWQAALA
+460 WQAAVA
-468 SHEACKERRGR
+468 HHEALKTEQGH
-479 QQGLLRELEARLT
+479 QQGLLRELEARLA
-492 TLEQILGDQI
+492 TLDQILGEQMA
-502 PGEGSQEA
+502 GA
-510 SLADRLQA
+510 TLADRLQVP
-518 APEWAQALDKV
+518 PEWARGLDKV
-529 LGCWL
+529 LGRWL
-534 TALPSDECDPER
+534 TATPADECNLTQ
-546 SGLWVGPAQVPVPG
+546 SGLWIGLAQPAVAG

-565 LAGEH
+565 LGGEH
-570 IPAFLNA
+570 IPSFLNA
-577 IWLVAD
+577 IWLVES
-583 REEAL
+583 REAAL
-588 ARQGRLA
+588 TRQPSLA

-614 LGQGGALGTLALLG
+614 LGEGMALGTLALLG
-628 ERERLHTELT
+628 ERERLHTEQV
-638 AGRQALAQLDGQ
+638 AGREALRRRDEQLAA
-650 LTEADAARAQLH
+650 ADATRAQLH
-662 GAHEQSQRAL
+662 GAHELAQRTL
-672 REQEQRWQQLREA
+672 REQEQQWQQLREA

-690 GQRQAR
+690 GQRQER
-696 LQRLGQLGEELIRL
+696 LQRLGQLGEELTRL
-710 DREQADEA
+710 AQEQAEEA
-718 QRLAQAGARLELD
+718 QRLASAGERLEQG
-731 EARLAEL
+731 EAALGEL
-738 QEQGEP
+738 QEQGEA

-753 ERVAGAERG
+753 EQASGAERA

-775 VCQRL
+775 ACQRL
-780 HLEQQNLSQLIALA
+780 QLEQQNLRQLIALR

-800 LGLELAQ
+800 LGLELAE
-807 LKGPDAEAVQDI
+807 LKEPGAAPGQDL
-819 SPLLAEQRGLE
+819 SPLLAEQRNLE

-846 LAELEQGRVA
+846 LTELEQARSA
-856 SHKQLVLLQEKLA
+856 DHKQLVQIQEKLA
-869 QLRLER
+869 TLRLER

-902 RLIAADRGKL
+902 VLIAADRGKL

-940 KTRATYLENQCQD
+940 KTRSSYLENQCQD

-1097 MAEQLIGV
+1097 MAEQLVGV

-1114 IVSVDIGAAV
+1114 IVSVDIGEAV

>member
-93 GEFGRFS
+93 GEFGRFT

-111 GSNHYQ
+111 GSNYYQ

-183 RIRHTQENLERL
+183 RIRHTRENLERL
-195 GDIRSELGSRLEHLR
+195 GDIRGELGARLDHLKS
-210 AQAETAERYK
+210 QAETAERYK

-267 QDEGRHVS
+267 ADEGRHVT

-308 LHQTELGRDW
+308 LHQSELGRDW
-318 QARRQALG
+318 QARTQALG
-326 ERIEGIRR
+326 ERIATRKE
-334 QLASQHEQQV
+334 QLASQQEQLT
-344 EGALRGE
+344 EGVLRGE
-351 LESARLEQCEQ
+351 QEDARLEQCEQ
-362 LLTEQQA
+362 LLTEQQET
-369 VRQAA
+369 RQQA
-374 SEQLEQARQQQQ
+374 SEGLEQARQCQQ
-386 QWQQRLGQL
+386 QWQQQVTLL
-395 QGRLNQTRAE
+395 QGQLNQTRARLG
-405 VNGLRELQAKTRLA
+405 GLQELQAKTRLA

-425 EQAGPLGG
+425 ERSGPLGA
-433 EGEDLQPGLDAL
+433 EANDLQPALDAL
-445 AAELALTRARCAELE
+445 SGELELTRAATDELTE
-460 QRWQAALA
+460 QLALA
-468 SHEACKERRGR
+468 VEAHEQLKLQHG
-479 QQGLLRELEARLT
+479 QQLGLQRELQARQG
-492 TLEQILGDQI
+492 TLDQILGEQM
-502 PGEGSQEA
+502 EGA
-510 SLADRLQA
+510 TLADRLQV
-518 APEWAQALDKV
+518 APEWAPALDKV
-529 LGCWL
+529 LGRWL
-534 TALPSDECDPER
+534 TATPADECNLAQE
-546 SGLWVGPAQVPVPG
+546 GLWIGPAQPAVAG

-565 LAGEH
+565 LGGEH

-577 IWLVAD
+577 IWLVES
-583 REEAL
+583 REAAL
-588 ARQGRLA
+588 ARQHTLA

-600 LTPAGDWFGPNWAD
+600 LTGAGDWFGPNWAD
-614 LGQGGALGTLALLG
+614 LGQGAALGTMALLG
-628 ERERLHTELT
+628 ERERLHTEQERVA
-638 AGRQALAQLDGQ
+638 AGLAQLAEQ
-650 LTEADAARAQLH
+650 LVAADARRAQHASAQEL
-662 GAHEQSQRAL
+662 SQRTL
-672 REQEQRWQQLREA
+672 REQEQKWQQLREA
-685 WSLRE
+685 WSLQQ
-690 GQRQAR
+690 GQRQER

-710 DREQADEA
+710 DQEQAEEA
-718 QRLAQAGARLELD
+718 ARLASAHEQLELD

-744 LAEALLLAQ
+744 LTQGLQAAQ
-753 ERVAGAERG
+753 ERLTHCERAV
-762 LEEARLRREQQQA
+762 EEARLRREQQQA
-775 VCQRL
+775 ASQRL
-780 HLEQQNLSQLIALA
+780 QLELVNLRQLLTLGQ
-794 EQELAR
+794 EELAR
-800 LGLELAQ
+800 LGLDLAG
-807 LKGPDAEAVQDI
+807 LKGPASDAGPDLG
-819 SPLLAEQRGLE
+819 PLLADQRSLE
-830 AQQLA
+830 ALQLA
-835 CHQRLAELERQ
+835 CQQRLTELERQ
-846 LAELEQGRVA
+846 LSELEQAR
-856 SHKQLVLLQEKLA
+856 SRDHKQLVTLQEKLA
-869 QLRLER
+869 TLRLER

-902 RLIAADRGKL
+902 VLIAADRGKL

-928 INLAALEEYEEA
+928 INLAALAEYEEA
-940 KTRATYLENQCQD
+940 KTRSTYLENQCQD

-1097 MAEQLIGV
+1097 MAEQLVGV

>member
-14 FVEPTRIELSADM
+14 FVEPTRIELNADM

-65 IFNGSINRSPHGR
+65 IFNGSVNRSAHGR

-93 GEFGRFS
+93 GEFGRFT

-195 GDIRSELGSRLEHLR
+195 GDIRGELGSRLEHLK

-244 LGEAKAELAQAEQAL
+244 LGEAKTELAQTEQAL

-267 QDEGRHVS
+267 ADEGRHVT

-308 LHQTELGRDW
+308 LHQSELGRDW

-326 ERIEGIRR
+326 ERIEGLKA
-334 QLASQHEQQV
+334 QLAGQLEQLSESTLQ
-344 EGALRGE
+344 GE
-351 LESARLEQCEQ
+351 VASARLEQCEQ
-362 LLTEQQA
+362 LLTDQQS
-369 VRQAA
+369 VRAA
-374 SEQLEQARQQQQ
+374 ATERLEQARQRQQ
-386 QWQQRLGQL
+386 QWQQQLGQL

-405 VNGLRELQAKTRLA
+405 VNGLQELQAKTRLA

-433 EGEDLQPGLDAL
+433 EGENLQPALDAL
-445 AAELALTRARCAELE
+445 AAELALSRARHEESEAA
-460 QRWQAALA
+460 WQAAVA
-468 SHEACKERRGR
+468 RHEALKTEQGH
-479 QQGLLRELEARLT
+479 QQGLLRELEARLA
-492 TLEQILGDQI
+492 TLDQILGEQMA
-502 PGEGSQEA
+502 GA
-510 SLADRLQA
+510 TLADRLQVP
-518 APEWAQALDKV
+518 PEWARGLDKV
-529 LGCWL
+529 LGRWL
-534 TALPSDECDPER
+534 TATPADECNLMQ
-546 SGLWVGPAQVPVPG
+546 SGLWIGPAQPAVAG

-565 LAGEH
+565 LGGEH
-570 IPAFLNA
+570 IPSFLNA
-577 IWLVAD
+577 IWLVES
-583 REEAL
+583 REAAL
-588 ARQGRLA
+588 TRQPSLA

-614 LGQGGALGTLALLG
+614 LGEGMALGTLALLG
-628 ERERLHTELT
+628 ERERLHTEQS
-638 AGRQALAQLDGQ
+638 ASRQALRRLDEQLAA
-650 LTEADAARAQLH
+650 ADATRVQLH
-662 GAHEQSQRAL
+662 GAHELAQRTL
-672 REQEQRWQQLREA
+672 RKQEQQWQQLREA

-690 GQRQAR
+690 GQRQER
-696 LQRLGQLGEELIRL
+696 LLRLGQLGEELARL
-710 DREQADEA
+710 AQEQAEEA
-718 QRLAQAGARLELD
+718 QRLASAGERLEQG
-731 EARLAEL
+731 EAALGEL
-738 QEQGEP
+738 QEQGEA

-753 ERVAGAERG
+753 EQASGAERA

-775 VCQRL
+775 ACQRL
-780 HLEQQNLSQLIALA
+780 QLEQQNLRQLIALR

-800 LGLELAQ
+800 LGLELAE
-807 LKGPDAEAVQDI
+807 LKEPGAAPGQDL
-819 SPLLAEQRGLE
+819 SPLLAEQRNLE

-846 LAELEQGRVA
+846 LTELEHAR
-856 SHKQLVLLQEKLA
+856 SSDHKQLVQIQEKLA
-869 QLRLER
+869 TLRLER

-902 RLIAADRGKL
+902 VLIAADRGKL

-940 KTRATYLENQCQD
+940 KTRSSYLENQCQD

-1097 MAEQLIGV
+1097 MAEQLVGV

-1114 IVSVDIGAAV
+1114 IVSVDIGEAV

>member
-14 FVEPTRIELSADM
+14 FVEPTRIELKADM

-65 IFNGSINRSPHGR
+65 IFNGSVNRSAHGR

-93 GEFGRFS
+93 GEFGRFT

-111 GSNHYQ
+111 GSNHYL

-195 GDIRSELGSRLEHLR
+195 GDIRSELGSRLEHLK

-225 SRAARAELIGS
+225 IRAAKAELIGS

-244 LGEAKAELAQAEQAL
+244 LGEAKSELAQAEQAL

-267 QDEGRHVS
+267 ADEGRHVT

-326 ERIEGIRR
+326 ERIDGLKA
-334 QLASQHEQQV
+334 QLTSQQEQQA
-344 EGALRGE
+344 EGALQAE
-351 LESARLEQCEQ
+351 VASARLEQCEQ
-362 LLTEQQA
+362 LLADQQG
-369 VRQAA
+369 VRAA
-374 SEQLEQARQQQQ
+374 AGEGLEQARQRQQ
-386 QWQQRLGQL
+386 QWQQQLGQL

-405 VNGLRELQAKTRLA
+405 VNGLQELQAKTRLA

-433 EGEDLQPGLDAL
+433 EGENLQPELDAL
-445 AAELALTRARCAELE
+445 AEALALSRARHEESEEA
-460 QRWQAALA
+460 WQAGVAR
-468 SHEACKERRGR
+468 HEALKTEQSR
-479 QQGLLRELEARLT
+479 QQGLLRELEARLA
-492 TLEQILGDQI
+492 TLDQILGDQMA
-502 PGEGSQEA
+502 GA
-510 SLADRLQA
+510 TLADRLQVP
-518 APEWAQALDKV
+518 PEWARGLDKV
-529 LGCWL
+529 LGRWL
-534 TALPSDECDPER
+534 TATPADECHPEQH
-546 SGLWVGPAQVPVPG
+546 GLWIGPSRPAVPG

-565 LAGEH
+565 IGGAH

-577 IWLVAD
+577 IWLVGN

-588 ARQGRLA
+588 ARQHRLS

-614 LGQGGALGTLALLG
+614 LGEGKALGTLALLG
-628 ERERLHTELT
+628 ERERLHTEQA
-638 AGRQALAQLDGQ
+638 AGREALHRLDEQLA
-650 LTEADAARAQLH
+650 EADGTRAQLH
-662 GAHEQSQRAL
+662 GAVELAQRTL

-690 GQRQAR
+690 GQRQER
-696 LQRLGQLGEELIRL
+696 LQRLGQLGEEL
-710 DREQADEA
+710 A
-718 QRLAQAGARLELD
+718 RLAQEQAEEAERLDVARARLEQD
-731 EARLAEL
+731 EAALSEL
-738 QEQGEP
+738 QERGEV

-753 ERVAGAERG
+753 EKVSAAERG
-762 LEEARLRREQQQA
+762 LEEARARREQQQA
-775 VCQRL
+775 ACQRRL
-780 HLEQQNLSQLIALA
+780 LEQQNLSQLIALR
-794 EQELAR
+794 EQDLSR
-800 LGLELAQ
+800 LGLELAE
-807 LKGPDAEAVQDI
+807 LKEPGAAPDQDLT
-819 SPLLAEQRGLE
+819 PLLVEQRNLE

-846 LAELEQGRVA
+846 LTELEQARSA
-856 SHKQLVLLQEKLA
+856 DHKQLVQLQERLA
-869 QLRLER
+869 TLRLER

-940 KTRATYLENQCQD
+940 KTRASYLENQCQD

-1097 MAEQLIGV
+1097 MAEQLVGV

-1114 IVSVDIGAAV
+1114 IVSVDIGEAV

>member
-14 FVEPTRIELSADM
+14 FVEPTRIELNADM

-65 IFNGSINRSPHGR
+65 IFNGSVNRSAHGR

-93 GEFGRFS
+93 GEFGRFT

-195 GDIRSELGSRLEHLR
+195 GDIRGELGSRLEHLK

-244 LGEAKAELAQAEQAL
+244 LGEAKTELAQTEQAL

-267 QDEGRHVS
+267 ADEGRHVT

-308 LHQTELGRDW
+308 LHQSELGRDW

-326 ERIEGIRR
+326 ERIEGLKA
-334 QLASQHEQQV
+334 QLAGQLEQLSESTLQ
-344 EGALRGE
+344 GE
-351 LESARLEQCEQ
+351 VASARLEQCEQ
-362 LLTEQQA
+362 LLTDQQS
-369 VRQAA
+369 VRAA
-374 SEQLEQARQQQQ
+374 ATERLEQARQRQQ
-386 QWQQRLGQL
+386 QWQQQLGQL
-395 QGRLNQTRAE
+395 QGRLNQIRAE
-405 VNGLRELQAKTRLA
+405 VNGLQELQAKTRLA

-433 EGEDLQPGLDAL
+433 EGENLQPALDAL
-445 AAELALTRARCAELE
+445 AAELALSRARHEESEAA
-460 QRWQAALA
+460 WQAAVTR
-468 SHEACKERRGR
+468 HEALKTELGH
-479 QQGLLRELEARLT
+479 QQGLLREQEVRLA
-492 TLEQILGDQI
+492 TLDQILGEQMA
-502 PGEGSQEA
+502 GA
-510 SLADRLQA
+510 TLADRLQVPPA
-518 APEWAQALDKV
+518 WARGLDKV
-529 LGCWL
+529 LGRWL
-534 TALPSDECDPER
+534 TATPADECNLTQ
-546 SGLWVGPAQVPVPG
+546 SGLWIGLAQPAVAG

-565 LAGEH
+565 LGGEH
-570 IPAFLNA
+570 IPSFLNA
-577 IWLVAD
+577 IWLVES
-583 REEAL
+583 REAAL
-588 ARQGRLA
+588 TRQPSLA

-614 LGQGGALGTLALLG
+614 LGEGMALGTLALLG
-628 ERERLHTELT
+628 ERERLHTEQV
-638 AGRQALAQLDGQ
+638 AGREALRRRDEQLAA
-650 LTEADAARAQLH
+650 ADATRAQLH
-662 GAHEQSQRAL
+662 GAHELAQRTL
-672 REQEQRWQQLREA
+672 REQEQQWQQLREA

-690 GQRQAR
+690 GQRQER
-696 LQRLGQLGEELIRL
+696 LQRLGQLGEELTRL
-710 DREQADEA
+710 AQEQAEEA
-718 QRLAQAGARLELD
+718 QRLASAGERLEQG
-731 EARLAEL
+731 EAALGEL
-738 QEQGEP
+738 QEQGEA

-753 ERVAGAERG
+753 EQASGAERA

-775 VCQRL
+775 ACQRL
-780 HLEQQNLSQLIALA
+780 QLEQQNLRQLIALR

-800 LGLELAQ
+800 LGLELAE
-807 LKGPDAEAVQDI
+807 LKEPGAAPGQDL
-819 SPLLAEQRGLE
+819 SPLLAEQRNLE

-846 LAELEQGRVA
+846 LTELEQARSA
-856 SHKQLVLLQEKLA
+856 DHKQLVQIQEKLA
-869 QLRLER
+869 TLRLER

-902 RLIAADRGKL
+902 VLIAADRGKL

-940 KTRATYLENQCQD
+940 KTRSSYLENQCQD

-1097 MAEQLIGV
+1097 MAEQLVGV

-1114 IVSVDIGAAV
+1114 IVSVDIGEAV

>member
-65 IFNGSINRSPHGR
+65 IFNGSINRSAHGR

-93 GEFGRFS
+93 GEFGRFT

-195 GDIRSELGSRLEHLR
+195 GDIRGELGSRLDHLK

-244 LGEAKAELAQAEQAL
+244 LGEAKTELAQAEQAL

-267 QDEGRHVS
+267 ADEGRHVT

-308 LHQTELGRDW
+308 LHQSELGRDW
-318 QARRQALG
+318 QARAEALG
-326 ERIEGIRR
+326 ERIATRKA
-334 QLASQHEQQV
+334 QLASQQDQLTAGVLRAEQ
-344 EGALRGE
+344 
-351 LESARLEQCEQ
+351 ESARLEQCEQ
-362 LLTEQQA
+362 LLTEQQEA
-369 VRQAA
+369 RQHA
-374 SEQLEQARQQQQ
+374 SEQLEQARLRQQ
-386 QWQQRLGQL
+386 QWQQQLAGL
-395 QGRLNQTRAE
+395 QGQLNQTRTRLG
-405 VNGLRELQAKTRLA
+405 GLQELQAKTRLA

-425 EQAGPLGG
+425 ERAGPLGT
-433 EGEDLQPGLDAL
+433 EADDLQLALDAL
-445 AAELALTRARCAELE
+445 SGELELTRAANGELTE
-460 QRWQAALA
+460 QLVQAVDA
-468 SHEACKERRGR
+468 HEQLK
-479 QQGLLRELEARLT
+479 QQHGQQLSLQRELEARLA
-492 TLEQILGDQI
+492 TLDQILGEQM
-502 PGEGSQEA
+502 EGA
-510 SLADRLQA
+510 TLADRLLV
-518 APEWAQALDKV
+518 APEWAPALDKV
-529 LGCWL
+529 LGRWL
-534 TALPSDECDPER
+534 TATPADECNLAQE
-546 SGLWVGPAQVPVPG
+546 GLWIGPAQPAVAG

-565 LAGEH
+565 LGGEH

-577 IWLVAD
+577 IWLVES
-583 REEAL
+583 REAAL
-588 ARQGRLA
+588 ARQPSLA
-595 AGESL
+595 AGESV
-600 LTPAGDWFGPNWAD
+600 LTPVGDWLGPNWAD
-614 LGQGGALGTLALLG
+614 LGQGAALGTMALLG
-628 ERERLHTELT
+628 ERERLHTEQERVA
-638 AGRQALAQLDGQ
+638 AGLAQLSEQ
-650 LTEADAARAQLH
+650 LVSADARRAQL
-662 GAHEQSQRAL
+662 ASAQELSQRTL
-672 REQEQRWQQLREA
+672 REQEQKWQQLREA
-685 WSLRE
+685 WSLQQ
-690 GQRQAR
+690 GQRQER
-696 LQRLGQLGEELIRL
+696 LQRLGQLDEELIRL
-710 DREQADEA
+710 DQDQAEEAERLASAREQ
-718 QRLAQAGARLELD
+718 LELD

-744 LAEALLLAQ
+744 LTQGLLVAQ
-753 ERVAGAERG
+753 ELLTRCERAVD
-762 LEEARLRREQQQA
+762 EARVRREQQQA
-775 VCQRL
+775 TCQRL
-780 HLEQQNLSQLIALA
+780 QLELGNLRQLITLG
-794 EQELAR
+794 EEELAR
-800 LGLELAQ
+800 LGLELAG
-807 LKGPDAEAVQDI
+807 LKGPDSEAVPDLA
-819 SPLLAEQRGLE
+819 PLLAEQRNLE

-846 LAELEQGRVA
+846 LGELEQARSA
-856 SHKQLVLLQEKLA
+856 DHKQLVTLQEKLA
-869 QLRLER
+869 TLRLER

-902 RLIAADRGKL
+902 VLIAADRSKL

-940 KTRATYLENQCQD
+940 KNRATYLENQCQD

-1097 MAEQLIGV
+1097 MAEQLVGV

-1114 IVSVDIGAAV
+1114 IVSVDIGEAV

>member
-14 FVEPTRIELSADM
+14 FVEPTRIELDADM

-93 GEFGRFS
+93 GEFGRFT

-195 GDIRSELGSRLEHLR
+195 GDIRGELGSRLEHLKS
-210 AQAETAERYK
+210 QAETAERYK

-244 LGEAKAELAQAEQAL
+244 LGEAKSELAQAEQAL

-267 QDEGRHVS
+267 ADEGRHVT

-286 QASRQQQI
+286 QASRQQQL

-308 LHQTELGRDW
+308 LHQHELGRDW
-318 QARRQALG
+318 QARQQTLG
-326 ERIEGIRR
+326 ERIAQRKA
-334 QLASQHEQQV
+334 QLASQQEQLTDGV
-344 EGALRGE
+344 LKAE
-351 LESARLEQCEQ
+351 LEDARLEQCEQ
-362 LLTEQQA
+362 LLTEQQEA
-369 VRQAA
+369 RLIA
-374 SEQLEQARQQQQ
+374 SEQLEQARQRQQLWQQQ
-386 QWQQRLGQL
+386 LAQL
-395 QGRLNQTRAE
+395 QGQINQTRAR
-405 VNGLRELQAKTRLA
+405 VGGLQELQAKTRLA

-425 EQAGPLGG
+425 ERAGPIKGDD
-433 EGEDLQPGLDAL
+433 ETLQPRLDEL
-445 AAELALTRARCAELE
+445 GAELELTRAGLGELSA
-460 QRWQAALA
+460 QLQQAVDE
-468 SHEACKERRGR
+468 HERLRQEHGQ

-492 TLEQILGDQI
+492 TLDQILGEQM
-502 PGEGSQEA
+502 EGDT
-510 SLADRLQA
+510 LADRLQV

-529 LGCWL
+529 LGRWL
-534 TALPSDECDPER
+534 TATPSDECNLAQD
-546 SGLWVGPAQVPVPG
+546 GLWIGPTQPVVSG

-565 LAGEH
+565 LDGDH

-577 IWLVAD
+577 IWLAD
-583 REEAL
+583 TRDAAL
-588 ARQGRLA
+588 ARQPTLL
-595 AGESL
+595 AGESV
-600 LTPAGDWFGPNWAD
+600 LTPDGDWFGPNWAD
-614 LGQGGALGTLALLG
+614 LGQGSTLGTLALLG
-628 ERERLHTELT
+628 ERERLHTEQNTAMAHLARLAEQLT
-638 AGRQALAQLDGQ
+638 AAEAGRARLSSAQEL
-650 LTEADAARAQLH
+650 
-662 GAHEQSQRAL
+662 SQRTL
-672 REQEQRWQQLREA
+672 REQEQKWQQLREA
-685 WSLRE
+685 WSLQQ
-690 GQRQAR
+690 GQRQER
-696 LQRLGQLGEELIRL
+696 MQRLGQLGEELARL
-710 DREQADEA
+710 DQEQADEG
-718 QRLAQAGARLELD
+718 LRLELACQQLAQE
-731 EARLAEL
+731 EAQLAEL

-744 LAEALLLAQ
+744 LTQGLQAAQ
-753 ERVAGAERG
+753 ERVSQCERM
-762 LEEARLRREQQQA
+762 LEEARVRREQQGG

-780 HLEQQNLSQLIALA
+780 QLEQQNLRQLITLG
-794 EQELAR
+794 EEELAR
-800 LGLELAQ
+800 LGLELAS
-807 LKGPDAEAVQDI
+807 LKGPDSEGVPDLA
-819 SPLLAEQRGLE
+819 PLLAEQRNLE

-846 LAELEQGRVA
+846 LAELEQARSA
-856 SHKQLVLLQEKLA
+856 DHKQLVALQEKLA

-902 RLIAADRGKL
+902 VLIAADRGKL

-940 KTRATYLENQCQD
+940 KTRATYLENQCLD

-1097 MAEQLIGV
+1097 MAEQLVGV

-1114 IVSVDIGAAV
+1114 IVSVDIGEAV

>member
-65 IFNGSINRSPHGR
+65 IFNGSLNRSPHGR

-111 GSNHYQ
+111 GTNHYQ

-195 GDIRSELGSRLEHLR
+195 GDIRGELGSRLDHLKV
-210 AQAETAERYK
+210 QAETAERYK
-220 QLKSR
+220 QLKGR

-244 LGEAKAELAQAEQAL
+244 LGEAKVELSQAEQAL

-286 QASRQQQI
+286 QASRQQQL

-318 QARRQALG
+318 QVRRQALG
-326 ERIEGIRR
+326 ERIDGIKT
-334 QLASQHEQQV
+334 QLASQQEQLTD
-344 EGALRGE
+344 GTLRGE

-362 LLTEQQA
+362 LLTDQQTQ
-369 VRQAA
+369 RLTA
-374 SEQLEQARQQQQ
+374 SEQLEQARLRQQEWQQQ
-386 QWQQRLGQL
+386 LGQL
-395 QGRLNQTRAE
+395 QGRLNQTRAQ
-405 VNGLRELQAKTRLA
+405 VNGLQELQAKTRLA

-433 EGEDLQPGLDAL
+433 EGDDLQPRLDAL
-445 AAELALTRARCAELE
+445 AAELELARARHAELDE
-460 QRWQAALA
+460 QWQAAVA
-468 SHEACKERRGR
+468 GHEALKAQRG
-479 QQGLLRELEARLT
+479 QQGGLVRELEARLT
-492 TLEQILGDQI
+492 TLDQILGEQMQ
-502 PGEGSQEA
+502 GA
-510 SLADRLQA
+510 TLADRLQV

-529 LGCWL
+529 LGRWL
-534 TALPSDECDPER
+534 TAQPADECNLEQ
-546 SGLWVGPAQVPVPG
+546 SGLWIGPAHPAVPG

-577 IWLVAD
+577 IWLVES
-583 REEAL
+583 REAAL
-588 ARQGRLA
+588 ARQAGLA

-614 LGQGGALGTLALLG
+614 LGEGGALGTLALLG
-628 ERERLHTELT
+628 ERERLHTEL
-638 AGRQALAQLDGQ
+638 AASQQALVQLDTQ
-650 LTEADAARAQLH
+650 LGAADAKRAQLH
-662 GAHEQSQRAL
+662 AAFELAQRIL
-672 REQEQRWQQLREA
+672 RERELQWQQLREA
-685 WSLRE
+685 WSLQQ
-690 GQRQAR
+690 GQRQER
-696 LQRLGQLGEELIRL
+696 LQRLGLLGEELLRL
-710 DREQADEA
+710 DKEQADEA
-718 QRLAQAGARLELD
+718 QRLERAVLQLELD
-731 EARLAEL
+731 EARLMEL

-753 ERVAGAERG
+753 ERVSQAERA
-762 LEEARLRREQQQA
+762 LEEARARREQQQA
-775 VCQRL
+775 HCQRWQ
-780 HLEQQNLSQLIALA
+780 LEQQNLSQLIALR

-800 LGLELAQ
+800 LGLELAE
-807 LKGPDAEAVQDI
+807 LKAPGDTPGQDL
-819 SPLLAEQRGLE
+819 SPLLTEQRNLE

-846 LAELEQGRVA
+846 LTELEQARSA
-856 SHKQLVLLQEKLA
+856 DHKQLVTLQEKLA

-902 RLIAADRGKL
+902 VLIAADRGKL
-912 RQEIQTLEA
+912 RQEIQTLET

-928 INLAALEEYEEA
+928 INLAALEEYEAA
-940 KTRATYLENQCQD
+940 KTRSTYLENQCQD

-1114 IVSVDIGAAV
+1114 IVSVDIGEAV

>member
-14 FVEPTRIELSADM
+14 FVEPTRIELNADM

-65 IFNGSINRSPHGR
+65 IFNGSVNRSAHGR

-93 GEFGRFS
+93 GEFGRFT

-195 GDIRSELGSRLEHLR
+195 GDIRGELGSRLEHLK

-244 LGEAKAELAQAEQAL
+244 LGEAKTELAQAEQAL

-267 QDEGRHVS
+267 EGEGRHVT

-308 LHQTELGRDW
+308 LHQSELGRDW

-326 ERIEGIRR
+326 ERIEGLKV
-334 QLASQHEQQV
+334 QLAGQLEQLSESTLQ
-344 EGALRGE
+344 GE
-351 LESARLEQCEQ
+351 VASARLEQCEQ
-362 LLTEQQA
+362 LLTDQQS
-369 VRQAA
+369 VRAA
-374 SEQLEQARQQQQ
+374 AAERLEQARQRQQ
-386 QWQQRLGQL
+386 QWQQQLGQL

-405 VNGLRELQAKTRLA
+405 VNGLQELQAKTRLA
-419 RLKLED
+419 RFKLED

-433 EGEDLQPGLDAL
+433 EGENLQPALDAL
-445 AAELALTRARCAELE
+445 AAELALSRARHEESEAV
-460 QRWQAALA
+460 WQAAVA
-468 SHEACKERRGR
+468 RHEALKTEQGH
-479 QQGLLRELEARLT
+479 QQGLLRELEARLA
-492 TLEQILGDQI
+492 TLDQILGEQMA
-502 PGEGSQEA
+502 GA
-510 SLADRLQA
+510 TLADRLQVP
-518 APEWAQALDKV
+518 PEWARGLDKV
-529 LGCWL
+529 LGRWL
-534 TALPSDECDPER
+534 TATPADECNLTQ
-546 SGLWVGPAQVPVPG
+546 SGLWIGPAQPAVAG

-565 LAGEH
+565 LGGEH
-570 IPAFLNA
+570 IPSFLNA
-577 IWLVAD
+577 IWLVES
-583 REEAL
+583 REAAL
-588 ARQGRLA
+588 ARQPSLA

-614 LGQGGALGTLALLG
+614 LGEGMALGTLALLG
-628 ERERLHTELT
+628 ERERLHTEQV
-638 AGRQALAQLDGQ
+638 AGREALRRLDEQLAA
-650 LTEADAARAQLH
+650 ADATRAQLH
-662 GAHEQSQRAL
+662 GAHELAQGTL
-672 REQEQRWQQLREA
+672 REQEQQWQQLREA

-690 GQRQAR
+690 GQRQER
-696 LQRLGQLGEELIRL
+696 LQRLGQLGEEL
-710 DREQADEA
+710 A
-718 QRLAQAGARLELD
+718 RLAQEQAEEAERLASAGERLEQG
-731 EARLAEL
+731 EAALGEL
-738 QEQGEP
+738 QEQGEA

-753 ERVAGAERG
+753 EQASGAERA

-775 VCQRL
+775 ACQRL
-780 HLEQQNLSQLIALA
+780 QLEQQNLRQLIALR

-800 LGLELAQ
+800 LGLELAE
-807 LKGPDAEAVQDI
+807 LKEPGAAPGQDL
-819 SPLLAEQRGLE
+819 SPLLAEQRNLE

-846 LAELEQGRVA
+846 LTELEQARSA
-856 SHKQLVLLQEKLA
+856 DHKQLVHIQEKLA

-940 KTRATYLENQCQD
+940 KTRSSYLENQCQD

-1097 MAEQLIGV
+1097 MAEQLVGV

-1114 IVSVDIGAAV
+1114 IVSVDIGEAV

>member
-93 GEFGRFS
+93 GEFGRFT

-111 GSNHYQ
+111 GSNYYQ

-183 RIRHTQENLERL
+183 RIRHTRENLERL
-195 GDIRSELGSRLEHLR
+195 GDIRGELGARLDHLKS
-210 AQAETAERYK
+210 QAETAERYK

-267 QDEGRHVS
+267 ADEGRHVT
-275 LSVARQEAQAE
+275 LSVTRQEAQAE

-308 LHQTELGRDW
+308 LHQSELGRDW
-318 QARRQALG
+318 QARAQALG
-326 ERIEGIRR
+326 ERIATRKE
-334 QLASQHEQQV
+334 QLASQQEQLT
-344 EGALRGE
+344 EGVLRGE
-351 LESARLEQCEQ
+351 QEDARLEQCEL
-362 LLTEQQA
+362 LLTEQQET
-369 VRQAA
+369 RQQA
-374 SEQLEQARQQQQ
+374 SEGLERARQSQQ
-386 QWQQRLGQL
+386 QWQQQVTLL
-395 QGRLNQTRAE
+395 QGQLNQTRARLG
-405 VNGLRELQAKTRLA
+405 GLQELQAKTRLA

-425 EQAGPLGG
+425 ERSGPLGA
-433 EGEDLQPGLDAL
+433 EANDLQPALDAL
-445 AAELALTRARCAELE
+445 SGELELTRAATGELTE
-460 QRWQAALA
+460 QLALA
-468 SHEACKERRGR
+468 VEAHEQLK
-479 QQGLLRELEARLT
+479 QQYGQQLGLQRELQARQG
-492 TLEQILGDQI
+492 TLDQILGEQM
-502 PGEGSQEA
+502 EGA
-510 SLADRLQA
+510 TLADRLQV
-518 APEWAQALDKV
+518 APEWAPALDKV
-529 LGCWL
+529 LGRWL
-534 TALPSDECDPER
+534 TATPADECNLAQD
-546 SGLWVGPAQVPVPG
+546 GLWIGPAQPAVAG

-565 LAGEH
+565 LGGEH

-577 IWLVAD
+577 IWLVES
-583 REEAL
+583 REAAL
-588 ARQGRLA
+588 ARQHTLT

-600 LTPAGDWFGPNWAD
+600 LTSAGDWFGPNWTD
-614 LGQGGALGTLALLG
+614 LGQGAALGTMALLG
-628 ERERLHTELT
+628 ERERLHSEQESVA
-638 AGRQALAQLDGQ
+638 AGLAQLAEQ
-650 LTEADAARAQLH
+650 LVAADARRAQHASAQEL
-662 GAHEQSQRAL
+662 SQRTL
-672 REQEQRWQQLREA
+672 REQEQKWQQLREA
-685 WSLRE
+685 WSLQQ
-690 GQRQAR
+690 GQRQER

-710 DREQADEA
+710 DQEQAEEAERLASAREQ
-718 QRLAQAGARLELD
+718 LELD

-738 QEQGEP
+738 QEQGE
-744 LAEALLLAQ
+744 ALTQGLQAAQ
-753 ERVAGAERG
+753 ERVTRCERAV
-762 LEEARLRREQQQA
+762 EEARLRREQQQA
-775 VCQRL
+775 ASQRL
-780 HLEQQNLSQLIALA
+780 QLELVNLRQLLTLGQ
-794 EQELAR
+794 EELAR
-800 LGLELAQ
+800 LGLDLAG
-807 LKGPDAEAVQDI
+807 LKGPASDAGPDLG
-819 SPLLAEQRGLE
+819 PLLADQRSLE
-830 AQQLA
+830 ALQLA
-835 CHQRLAELERQ
+835 CQQRLTELERQ
-846 LAELEQGRVA
+846 LSELEQAR
-856 SHKQLVLLQEKLA
+856 SRDHKQLVTLQEKLA
-869 QLRLER
+869 TLRLER

-902 RLIAADRGKL
+902 ILIAADRGKL

-928 INLAALEEYEEA
+928 INLAALAEYEEA

-959 TLSQAIKR
+959 TLRQAIKR

-1097 MAEQLIGV
+1097 MAEQLVGV

>member
-65 IFNGSINRSPHGR
+65 IFNGSLNRSPHGR

-111 GSNHYQ
+111 GTNHYQ

-195 GDIRSELGSRLEHLR
+195 GDIRGELGSRLDHLK

-220 QLKSR
+220 QLKGR

-244 LGEAKAELAQAEQAL
+244 LGEAKAELSQAEQAL

-286 QASRQQQI
+286 QANRQQQI

-318 QARRQALG
+318 QVRRQALG
-326 ERIEGIRR
+326 ERIDGIKT
-334 QLASQHEQQV
+334 QLASQQEQLTD
-344 EGALRGE
+344 GTLRGE

-362 LLTEQQA
+362 LLTDQQA
-369 VRQAA
+369 QRLSA
-374 SEQLEQARQQQQ
+374 SEQLEQARLSQQEWQQQ
-386 QWQQRLGQL
+386 LGQA
-395 QGRLNQTRAE
+395 QGRLNQTRAQ
-405 VNGLRELQAKTRLA
+405 VNGLQELQAKTRLA

-433 EGEDLQPGLDAL
+433 ESDDLQPRLDAL
-445 AAELALTRARCAELE
+445 AAELELARARHAELDE
-460 QRWQAALA
+460 QWQAAVA
-468 SHEACKERRGR
+468 GHEALKAQRG
-479 QQGLLRELEARLT
+479 QQGGLVRELEARLT
-492 TLEQILGDQI
+492 TLDQILGEQMQ
-502 PGEGSQEA
+502 GA
-510 SLADRLQA
+510 TLADRLQV

-529 LGCWL
+529 LGRWL
-534 TALPSDECDPER
+534 TAQPADECNLEQ
-546 SGLWVGPAQVPVPG
+546 SGLWIGPAHPAVPG

-577 IWLVAD
+577 IWLVES
-583 REEAL
+583 REAAL
-588 ARQGRLA
+588 ARQAGLA

-600 LTPAGDWFGPNWAD
+600 LTPVGDWFGPNWAD

-628 ERERLHTELT
+628 ERERLHTEL
-638 AGRQALAQLDGQ
+638 AASQQALAQLDAQ
-650 LTEADAARAQLH
+650 LGAADAKRAQLH
-662 GAHEQSQRAL
+662 AAFELAQRTL
-672 REQEQRWQQLREA
+672 REREQQWQQLREA
-685 WSLRE
+685 WSLQQ
-690 GQRQAR
+690 GQRQER
-696 LQRLGQLGEELIRL
+696 LQRLGLLGEELLRL
-710 DREQADEA
+710 DKEQADEA
-718 QRLAQAGARLELD
+718 QRLERAVQQLELD
-731 EARLAEL
+731 EARLMEL

-753 ERVAGAERG
+753 ERVSQAERA
-762 LEEARLRREQQQA
+762 LEEARARREQQQA
-775 VCQRL
+775 HCQRWQ
-780 HLEQQNLSQLIALA
+780 LEQQNLSQLIALR

-800 LGLELAQ
+800 LGLELAE
-807 LKGPDAEAVQDI
+807 LKVPGDTPGQDL
-819 SPLLAEQRGLE
+819 SPLLTEQRNLE

-846 LAELEQGRVA
+846 LTELEQARSA
-856 SHKQLVLLQEKLA
+856 DHKQLVTLQEKLA

-902 RLIAADRGKL
+902 VLIAADRGKL
-912 RQEIQTLEA
+912 RQEIQTLET

-928 INLAALEEYEEA
+928 INLAALEEYEAA
-940 KTRATYLENQCQD
+940 KTRSSYLENQCQD

-1114 IVSVDIGAAV
+1114 IVSVDIGEAV

>member
-14 FVEPTRIELSADM
+14 FVEPTRIELNADM

-65 IFNGSINRSPHGR
+65 IFNGSVNRSAHGR

-93 GEFGRFS
+93 GEFGRFT

-195 GDIRSELGSRLEHLR
+195 GDIRGELGSRLEHLK

-244 LGEAKAELAQAEQAL
+244 LGEAKTELAQAEQAL

-267 QDEGRHVS
+267 ADEGRHVT

-308 LHQTELGRDW
+308 LHQSELGRDW

-326 ERIEGIRR
+326 ERIEGLKA
-334 QLASQHEQQV
+334 QLASQLEQLSESTLQ
-344 EGALRGE
+344 GE
-351 LESARLEQCEQ
+351 VASARLEQCEQ
-362 LLTEQQA
+362 LLTDQQS
-369 VRQAA
+369 VRAA
-374 SEQLEQARQQQQ
+374 ATERLEQARQHQQ
-386 QWQQRLGQL
+386 QWQQQLGLL

-405 VNGLRELQAKTRLA
+405 VNGLQELQAKTRLA

-433 EGEDLQPGLDAL
+433 EGENLQPALDAL
-445 AAELALTRARCAELE
+445 AVELALSRACHEESEAA
-460 QRWQAALA
+460 WQAAVA
-468 SHEACKERRGR
+468 RHEALKAEQGH
-479 QQGLLRELEARLT
+479 QQGLLRELEARLA
-492 TLEQILGDQI
+492 TLDQILGEQMA
-502 PGEGSQEA
+502 GA
-510 SLADRLQA
+510 TLADRLQVP
-518 APEWAQALDKV
+518 PEWARGLDKV
-529 LGCWL
+529 LGRWL
-534 TALPSDECDPER
+534 TATPADECNLTQ
-546 SGLWVGPAQVPVPG
+546 SGLWIGPAQPAVAG

-565 LAGEH
+565 LGGEH
-570 IPAFLNA
+570 IPSFLNT
-577 IWLVAD
+577 IWLVES
-583 REEAL
+583 REAAL
-588 ARQGRLA
+588 ARQPSLA
-595 AGESL
+595 PGESL

-614 LGQGGALGTLALLG
+614 LGEGMALGTLALLG
-628 ERERLHTELT
+628 ERERLHTEQS
-638 AGRQALAQLDGQ
+638 AGRQALHRRDEQLAA
-650 LTEADAARAQLH
+650 ADATRAQLH
-662 GAHEQSQRAL
+662 GAHELAQRTL
-672 REQEQRWQQLREA
+672 REQEQQWQQLREA

-690 GQRQAR
+690 GQRQER
-696 LQRLGQLGEELIRL
+696 LQRLGQLGEEL
-710 DREQADEA
+710 A
-718 QRLAQAGARLELD
+718 RLAQEQAEEAERLASAGERLEQG
-731 EARLAEL
+731 EAALGEL
-738 QEQGEP
+738 QEQGEA

-753 ERVAGAERG
+753 EQVSGAERA

-775 VCQRL
+775 ACQRL
-780 HLEQQNLSQLIALA
+780 QLEQQNLRQLIALR

-800 LGLELAQ
+800 LGLELAE
-807 LKGPDAEAVQDI
+807 LKEPGAAPGQDL
-819 SPLLAEQRGLE
+819 SPLLAEQRNLE

-846 LAELEQGRVA
+846 LTELEQARSA
-856 SHKQLVLLQEKLA
+856 DHKQLVQIQEKLA
-869 QLRLER
+869 TLRLER

-902 RLIAADRGKL
+902 VLIAADRGKL

-940 KTRATYLENQCQD
+940 KTRSSYLENQCQD

-992 KVFGGGSAW
+992 KVFGGGCAW

-1097 MAEQLIGV
+1097 MAEQLVGV

-1114 IVSVDIGAAV
+1114 IVSVDIGEAV

>member
-14 FVEPTRIELSADM
+14 FVEPTRIELNADM

-65 IFNGSINRSPHGR
+65 IFNGSINRSAHGR

-93 GEFGRFS
+93 GEFGRFT

-195 GDIRSELGSRLEHLR
+195 GDIRGELGSRLEHLK

-244 LGEAKAELAQAEQAL
+244 LGEAKSELAQAEQAL
-259 AALDAKRT
+259 VALDAKRT
-267 QDEGRHVS
+267 SDEGRHVT

-318 QARRQALG
+318 QARRQALC
-326 ERIEGIRR
+326 ERIEGLRA
-334 QLASQHEQQV
+334 QLASQQDQLS
-344 EGALRGE
+344 EGALKAE
-351 LESARLEQCEQ
+351 VESARLEQCEQ
-362 LLTEQQA
+362 LLADQQG
-369 VRQAA
+369 VRAA
-374 SEQLEQARQQQQ
+374 AGERLEQARQRQQ
-386 QWQQRLGQL
+386 QWQQQLGQL
-395 QGRLNQTRAE
+395 QGRLNQTRTE
-405 VNGLRELQAKTRLA
+405 VNGLQELQAKTRLA

-433 EGEDLQPGLDAL
+433 EESLQPALDAL
-445 AAELALTRARCAELE
+445 AAELALSRARHEEAEAAWQAGVARHEGLKAEL
-460 QRWQAALA
+460 
-468 SHEACKERRGR
+468 GR
-479 QQGLLRELEARLT
+479 QQGLQRELEARLA
-492 TLEQILGDQI
+492 TLDQILGEQMA
-502 PGEGSQEA
+502 GA
-510 SLADRLQA
+510 TLADRLQV

-529 LGCWL
+529 LGRWL
-534 TALPSDECDPER
+534 TATPADECNLAQP
-546 SGLWVGPAQVPVPG
+546 GLWIGPAHPAVPG
-560 TLAAQ
+560 TLAAR
-565 LAGEH
+565 LGGEH

-577 IWLVAD
+577 IWLAQS

-588 ARQGRLA
+588 ARLPELA

-614 LGQGGALGTLALLG
+614 LGEGGALGTLALLG
-628 ERERLHTELT
+628 ERERLHTEQ
-638 AGRQALAQLDGQ
+638 AASRQTQVQLDRQ
-650 LTEADAARAQLH
+650 LAEADATRAQLH
-662 GAHEQSQRAL
+662 GAHELAQRTL
-672 REQEQRWQQLREA
+672 REQEQQWQQLREA
-685 WSLRE
+685 WSLQE

-696 LQRLGQLGEELIRL
+696 MQRLGQLGEELTRL
-710 DREQADEA
+710 DKEQAEEA
-718 QRLAQAGARLELD
+718 GRLDAARARLELD
-731 EARLAEL
+731 EATLSEQ
-738 QEQGEP
+738 QEQGEA

-753 ERVAGAERG
+753 EQVSGAERR

-775 VCQRL
+775 SCQRL
-780 HLEQQNLSQLIALA
+780 QLEQQNLSQLIAVR
-794 EQELAR
+794 EQELSR
-800 LGLELAQ
+800 LGLELTD
-807 LKGPDAEAVQDI
+807 LKEPGAEPGQDLT
-819 SPLLAEQRGLE
+819 PLLAEQRNLE

-846 LAELEQGRVA
+846 LGELELARGA
-856 SHKQLVLLQEKLA
+856 DHKQLVQIQEKLA
-869 QLRLER
+869 TLRLER

-902 RLIAADRGKL
+902 VLIAADRGKL

-940 KTRATYLENQCQD
+940 KTRSSYLENQCQD
-953 LEQALE
+953 LEQALD

-1097 MAEQLIGV
+1097 MAEQLVGV

-1114 IVSVDIGAAV
+1114 IVSVDIGEAV